1 MKRFIV
7 EVLLFIFTS
16 FSIMAEN
23 AGNVTSSVNEIKN
36 NSEILLKCS
45 NMAGET
51 AQGMGTAVN
60 NGNNI
65 FLKCLNSE
73 NSSENL
79 IGTNKVNSKDILLEC
94 LNTSENTAGEAE
106 KNGNS
111 DEKILKCSNIV
122 RIINANELF
131 QTDKTGSIKGIQLKC
146 SNTVKNV
153 NKAEIPLSD
162 SGGSNDI
169 ILKCSSVSENL
180 PKNETAINSGVTANS
195 NEITLKCSNIVRVV
209 DGNKVFPDNP
219 ENSDAVILNCS
230 DTAEKAGNIIGNIGQ
245 PKGNIGSLG
254 GNIGGKVPVGPI
266 IGGVAG
272 ASAVGA
278 IVGGIGHHG
287 GGGSGSSRPPKAGG
301 GKDGNSKPP
310 KAGGGKDDAS
320 NPKKQ
325 KKDDS
330 KIHNVRGIGIQPV
343 NPFWRSNLQEAEDSY
358 SKIVRVGFQ
367 WVRITASWHR
377 IQSQRNGAYDW
388 QDIDDAVALARKYN
402 LKVLMQISG
411 APEWATGADKLSA
424 AEKNALNARKIWVAS
439 FAPLPQYD
447 NDFSNFVS
455 ALVKRYAPKGV
466 IDYEFWNEPGN
477 PEFWHD
483 TIQNPR
489 PNPEHYTNLLK
500 IAYTAA
506 HDAHNDVNVMAG
518 GMTVG
523 VTNNSTGYV
532 GPMEFL
538 ERMYRAGAK
547 GYFDGVSHHP
557 YGIYARTFRD
567 NGWTNMIGDV
577 VAPGGGEKT
586 LYQIMSEN
594 GDGNKKIWPSEVGLD
609 AAYPGV
615 EETKQANIISQIL
628 RWYQRSNIFGPLI
641 LYQAK
646 DRKPYITS
654 GVVDRDSNGD
664 GWLDVNIDTNGD
676 GVPDANIDADH
687 NGRPDILDAADPENY
702 FGIWKSDG
710 TEKKAVDV
718 IRRFINNNHPAPAP
732 TPAPLTNGCNSA
744 TDASGQWKSV
754 KCWEFKDRNIPSD
767 WEGKRII
774 NHLGSH
780 LTYLPSSISLDGDHA
795 ILTTRRHC
803 VNRKGDPLTDANAT
817 TGVCPAGKVTQYS
830 SGRLESGNI
839 VDASKPFRAEIRA
852 KMNWNH
858 LQGMR
863 TALWMQKQRND
874 VDTPACK
881 VPGGNAPYGSLLILE
896 WFASTPDYGWPASNI
911 SCYYS
916 QTNHEWTP
924 RGFTHRLENRVGSG
938 SKPLTDEW
946 HVWTIEYD
954 GTKVRYYMDGRLAP
968 VVHYRIQDARRI
980 SVVDSTRYDQYGS
993 YLSTMPDEDY
1003 SKLNIP
1009 SSLVKQGF
1017 ENDRWHFII
1026 NDYVE
1031 WEPGLNPPSDGAPF
1045 PVQTTEIDYV
1055 RLYQK

>member
-1 MKRFIV
+1 MKKSIV
-7 EVLLFIFTS
+7 AVLLLIFVS

-23 AGNVTSSVNEIKN
+23 IGNMPSSVNEVKSGN
-36 NSEILLKCS
+36 EILLKCL
-45 NMAGET
+45 NTVGEST
-51 AQGMGTAVN
+51 QGTEITEN

-65 FLKCLNSE
+65 FLKCLNFE
-73 NSSENL
+73 NSSENTVT
-79 IGTNKVNSKDILLEC
+79 TNKINSKDILLEC
-94 LNTSENTAGEAE
+94 LDTSKNTSDEMV
-106 KNGNS
+106 KNENS
-111 DEKILKCSNIV
+111 DEKILKCSNLV
-122 RIINANELF
+122 KIINSNELF
-131 QTDKTGSIKGIQLKC
+131 QTDKIENINGVQLKC
-146 SNTVKNV
+146 SNTVKNIG
-153 NKAEIPLSD
+153 KSEIPLLD

-169 ILKCSSVSENL
+169 ILKCSNVSEDL
-180 PKNETAINSGVTANS
+180 SKNETKINNVTGNS
-195 NEITLKCSNIVRVV
+195 TEITLKCSNIVRVI
-209 DGNKVFPDNP
+209 DGNKVFSDNS
-219 ENSDAVILNCS
+219 ENDTAVILSCS
-230 DTAEKAGNIIGNIGQ
+230 DKTENANIIGNIGQ

-278 IVGGIGHHG
+278 IVGGIGHH
-287 GGGSGSSRPPKAGG
+287 KGG
-301 GKDGNSKPP
+301 GKGGAPGYKNGRND
-310 KAGGGKDDAS
+310 GGKDD

-325 KKDDS
+325 KKDDT
-330 KIHNVRGIGIQPV
+330 KIHNVKGIGIQPV
-343 NPFWRSNLQEAEDSY
+343 NPFWRSNLREAEDSY
-358 SKIVRVGFQ
+358 SQIAKVGFQ
-367 WVRITASWHR
+367 WVRITASWNR
-377 IQSQRNGAYDW
+377 IQSSKNGRYDW
-388 QDIDDAVALARKYN
+388 QDIDDAVALAKKYN

-439 FAPLPQYD
+439 FAPLQQYD

-455 ALVKRYAPKGV
+455 ALVKRYASQGV

-489 PNPEHYTNLLK
+489 PNPEHYTHLLK

-506 HDAHNDVNVMAG
+506 HNAHNDVNVMAG

-523 VTNNSTGYV
+523 NSNSSTGYI

-538 ERMYRAGAK
+538 ERMYRSGAK

-557 YGIYARTFRD
+557 YGIYARAFRD
-567 NGWTNMIGDV
+567 NGWANMIGDV
-577 VAPGGGEKT
+577 VAPGTGEKT

-615 EETKQANIISQIL
+615 DETKQSNVIGQIL
-628 RWYQRSNIFGPLI
+628 GWYQKSDIFGPLI

-676 GVPDANIDADH
+676 GIPDANIDADN

-718 IRRFINNNHPAPAP
+718 IRRFIKNQPAPGSS
-732 TPAPLTNGCNSA
+732 PLTNGCSSA

-754 KCWEFKDRNIPSD
+754 KCWEFKDRNIPSG
-767 WEGKRII
+767 WQSKKAI
-774 NHLGSH
+774 NHLNSY
-780 LTYLPSSISLDGDHA
+780 LSYLPNNVSLVDGDYVR
-795 ILTTRRHC
+795 ITTRRHC
-803 VNRKGDPLTDANAT
+803 VNRIGDPLTDANAT
-817 TGVCPAGKVTQYS
+817 TGVCAAGKITQYS
-830 SGRLESGNI
+830 SGRLESNKL

-852 KMNWNH
+852 RMNWNR

-863 TALWMQKQRND
+863 TALWMQKQQND
-874 VDTPACK
+874 VDTPICK
-881 VPGGNAPYGSLLILE
+881 NPGGSAPYGSLLILE
-896 WFASTPDYGWPASNI
+896 WFSSTPSYAWPATNI

-916 QTNHEWTP
+916 QVNHEWTP
-924 RGFTHRLENRVGSG
+924 RGFTHRLENIVGG
-938 SKPLTDEW
+938 QSKSLTHEW
-946 HVWTIEYD
+946 HVWTIEFD
-954 GTKVRYYMDGRLAP
+954 GTKVRYYMDGRLIP
-968 VVHYRIQDARRI
+968 VVHYRIKDAQRI
-980 SVVDSTRYDQYGS
+980 SVVDKTRYDQYGN
-993 YLSTMPDEDY
+993 YLSTMPDEDF
-1003 SKLNIP
+1003 SKLNAP
-1009 SSLVKQGF
+1009 SSLIKQGF
-1017 ENDRWHFII
+1017 ENDKWHFIF

-1031 WEPGLNPPSDGAPF
+1031 WEPGLNPPSEHSPF

>member
-1 MKRFIV
+1 MKKSIV
-7 EVLLFIFTS
+7 AVLLLIFVS

-23 AGNVTSSVNEIKN
+23 IGNMPSSVNEVKSGN
-36 NSEILLKCS
+36 EILLKCL
-45 NMAGET
+45 NTVGEST
-51 AQGMGTAVN
+51 QGTEITEN

-65 FLKCLNSE
+65 FLKCLNFE
-73 NSSENL
+73 NSSENTVT
-79 IGTNKVNSKDILLEC
+79 TNKINSKDILLEC
-94 LNTSENTAGEAE
+94 LDTSKNTSDEMV
-106 KNGNS
+106 KNENS
-111 DEKILKCSNIV
+111 DEKILKCSNLV
-122 RIINANELF
+122 KIINANELF
-131 QTDKTGSIKGIQLKC
+131 QTDKIENINGVQLKC
-146 SNTVKNV
+146 SNTVKNIG
-153 NKAEIPLSD
+153 KSEIPLLD

-169 ILKCSSVSENL
+169 ILKCSNVSEDL
-180 PKNETAINSGVTANS
+180 SKNETKINNVTGNS
-195 NEITLKCSNIVRVV
+195 TEITLKCSNIVRVI
-209 DGNKVFPDNP
+209 DGNKVFSDNS
-219 ENSDAVILNCS
+219 ENDTAVILSCS
-230 DTAEKAGNIIGNIGQ
+230 DKTENANIIGNIGQ
-245 PKGNIGSLG
+245 PKVNIGSLG

-278 IVGGIGHHG
+278 IVGGIGHH
-287 GGGSGSSRPPKAGG
+287 KGG
-301 GKDGNSKPP
+301 GKGGNP
-310 KAGGGKDDAS
+310 GHQNGRNDGGKDD

-325 KKDDS
+325 KKDDT
-330 KIHNVRGIGIQPV
+330 KIHNVKGIGIQPV
-343 NPFWRSNLQEAEDSY
+343 NPFWRSNLREAEDSY
-358 SKIVRVGFQ
+358 SQIAKVGFQ
-367 WVRITASWHR
+367 WVRITASWNR
-377 IQSQRNGAYDW
+377 IQSSKNGRYDW
-388 QDIDDAVALARKYN
+388 QDIDDAVALAKKYN

-439 FAPLPQYD
+439 FAPLQQYD

-455 ALVKRYAPKGV
+455 ALVKRYASQGV

-483 TIQNPR
+483 TIQNPK
-489 PNPEHYTNLLK
+489 PNPEHYTHLLK

-506 HDAHNDVNVMAG
+506 HNAHNDVNVMAG

-523 VTNNSTGYV
+523 GSNNSTGYI

-557 YGIYARTFRD
+557 YGIYARAFRD
-567 NGWTNMIGDV
+567 NGWANMIGDV
-577 VAPGGGEKT
+577 VAPGSGEKT

-615 EETKQANIISQIL
+615 DETKQANVISQIL
-628 RWYQRSNIFGPLI
+628 GWYQKSDIFGPLI

-676 GVPDANIDADH
+676 GIPDANIDADN

-718 IRRFINNNHPAPAP
+718 IRRFIKNQPAPGP
-732 TPAPLTNGCNSA
+732 SPLTNGCSSA

-754 KCWEFKDRNIPSD
+754 KCWEFKDRNIPSG
-767 WEGKRII
+767 WVSKRII

-830 SGRLESGNI
+830 SGRLESNKL

-852 KMNWNH
+852 RMNWNR

-863 TALWMQKQRND
+863 TALWMQKQQND
-874 VDTPACK
+874 VDTPICK
-881 VPGGNAPYGSLLILE
+881 NPGGSAPYGSLLILE
-896 WFASTPDYGWPASNI
+896 WFSSTPSYAWPATNI

-916 QTNHEWTP
+916 QVNHEWTP
-924 RGFTHRLENRVGSG
+924 RGFTHRLENIVGG
-938 SKPLTDEW
+938 QSKSLTHEW
-946 HVWTIEYD
+946 HVWTIEFD
-954 GTKVRYYMDGRLAP
+954 GTKVRYYMDGRLIP
-968 VVHYRIQDARRI
+968 VVHYRIKDAQRI
-980 SVVDSTRYDQYGS
+980 SVVDNTRYDQYGN
-993 YLSTMPDEDY
+993 YLSTMPDEDF
-1003 SKLNIP
+1003 SKLNAP
-1009 SSLVKQGF
+1009 SSLIKQGF
-1017 ENDRWHFII
+1017 ENDKWHFIF

-1031 WEPGLNPPSDGAPF
+1031 WEPGLNPPSENSPF

>member
-1 MKRFIV
+1 MKKSIV
-7 EVLLFIFTS
+7 AGLLLIFVS

-23 AGNVTSSVNEIKN
+23 IGNMPSSVNEVKSGN
-36 NSEILLKCS
+36 EILLKCL
-45 NMAGET
+45 NIVGEST
-51 AQGMGTAVN
+51 QGTEITEN

-65 FLKCLNSE
+65 FLKCLNFE
-73 NSSENL
+73 NSSENTVT
-79 IGTNKVNSKDILLEC
+79 TNKINSKDILLEC
-94 LNTSENTAGEAE
+94 LDTSKNTSDEMV
-106 KNGNS
+106 KNENS
-111 DEKILKCSNIV
+111 DEKILKCSNLV
-122 RIINANELF
+122 KIINSNELF
-131 QTDKTGSIKGIQLKC
+131 QTDKIENINGVQLKC
-146 SNTVKNV
+146 SNTVKNIG
-153 NKAEIPLSD
+153 KSEIPLLD

-169 ILKCSSVSENL
+169 ILKCSNVSEDL
-180 PKNETAINSGVTANS
+180 SKNETKINNGTGNS
-195 NEITLKCSNIVRVV
+195 TEITLKCSNIVRVI
-209 DGNKVFPDNP
+209 DGNKVFSDNS
-219 ENSDAVILNCS
+219 ENDTAVILSCS
-230 DTAEKAGNIIGNIGQ
+230 DKTENANIIGNIGQ
-245 PKGNIGSLG
+245 PKVNIGSLG

-278 IVGGIGHHG
+278 IVGGIGHH
-287 GGGSGSSRPPKAGG
+287 KGG
-301 GKDGNSKPP
+301 GKGGNP
-310 KAGGGKDDAS
+310 GHQNGRDDGGKDD

-325 KKDDS
+325 KKDDT
-330 KIHNVRGIGIQPV
+330 KIHNVKGIGIQPV
-343 NPFWRSNLQEAEDSY
+343 NPFWRSNLREAEDSY
-358 SKIVRVGFQ
+358 SQIAKVGFQ

-377 IQSQRNGAYDW
+377 IQSSKNGRYDW
-388 QDIDDAVALARKYN
+388 QDIDDAVALAKKYN

-439 FAPLPQYD
+439 FAPLQQYD
-447 NDFSNFVS
+447 NDFSNFVN
-455 ALVKRYAPKGV
+455 ALVKRYASQGV

-489 PNPEHYTNLLK
+489 PNPEHYTHLLK

-506 HDAHNDVNVMAG
+506 HNAHNDVNVMAG

-523 VTNNSTGYV
+523 NSNSSTGYI

-538 ERMYRAGAK
+538 ERMYRYGAK

-557 YGIYARTFRD
+557 YGIYARAFRD
-567 NGWTNMIGDV
+567 NGWANMIGDV
-577 VAPGGGEKT
+577 VAPGSGEKT

-615 EETKQANIISQIL
+615 DETKQANVISQIL
-628 RWYQRSNIFGPLI
+628 GWYQKSDIFGPLI

-676 GVPDANIDADH
+676 GIPDANIDADN

-718 IRRFINNNHPAPAP
+718 IRRFIKNQPAPGP
-732 TPAPLTNGCNSA
+732 SPLTNGCSSA

-767 WEGKRII
+767 WVSKRII

-830 SGRLESGNI
+830 SGRLESNKL

-852 KMNWNH
+852 RMNWNR

-863 TALWMQKQRND
+863 TALWMQKQQND
-874 VDTPACK
+874 VDTPICK
-881 VPGGNAPYGSLLILE
+881 NPGGSAPYGSLLILE
-896 WFASTPDYGWPASNI
+896 WFSSTPSYAWPATNI

-916 QTNHEWTP
+916 QVNHEWTP
-924 RGFTHRLENRVGSG
+924 RGFTHRLENIVGG
-938 SKPLTDEW
+938 QSKSLTHEW
-946 HVWTIEYD
+946 HVWIIEFD
-954 GTKVRYYMDGRLAP
+954 GTKVRYYMDGRLIP
-968 VVHYRIQDARRI
+968 VVHYRIKDAQRI
-980 SVVDSTRYDQYGS
+980 SVVDNTRYDQYGN
-993 YLSTMPDEDY
+993 YLSTMPDEDF
-1003 SKLNIP
+1003 SKLNAP
-1009 SSLVKQGF
+1009 SSLIKQGF
-1017 ENDRWHFII
+1017 ENDKWHFIF

-1031 WEPGLNPPSDGAPF
+1031 WEPGLNPPSEHSPF

>member
-1 MKRFIV
+1 MKRFIIA
-7 EVLLFIFTS
+7 VLLLIFMS

-23 AGNVTSSVNEIKN
+23 TGNVSFSVSEIKSN
-36 NSEILLKCS
+36 NDILLKCS
-45 NMAGET
+45 NMAGEN
-51 AQGMGTAVN
+51 AQGTGITEN

-65 FLKCLNSE
+65 FLKCINSE
-73 NSSENL
+73 TGSENI
-79 IGTNKVNSKDILLEC
+79 IGTNKISSQNILLKC
-94 LNTSENTAGEAE
+94 LNTSESTEDELTKDVNTAE
-106 KNGNS
+106 KL
-111 DEKILKCSNIV
+111 LKCSNIV
-122 RIINANELF
+122 RIIKIDELSQIESANAV
-131 QTDKTGSIKGIQLKC
+131 QLKC
-146 SNTVKNV
+146 SNTVTNNIV
-153 NKAEIPLSD
+153 
-162 SGGSNDI
+162 
-169 ILKCSSVSENL
+169 LKCSGTSENL
-180 PKNETAINSGVTANS
+180 LKKETTINSGTVNTA
-195 NEITLKCSNIVRVV
+195 EKLLKCSNIVKVI
-209 DGNKVFPDNP
+209 DGNKVFSDNLG
-219 ENSDAVILNCS
+219 NYDAVILNCT
-230 DTAEKAGNIIGNIGQ
+230 DTTEKNSNIIGNIAQ
-245 PKGNIGSLG
+245 PKVNIGSLG

-278 IVGGIGHHG
+278 IAGGIGHH
-287 GGGSGSSRPPKAGG
+287 KGG
-301 GKDGNSKPP
+301 GKGGNP
-310 KAGGGKDDAS
+310 GHQNGRNDGGKDD

-325 KKDDS
+325 KKDDT
-330 KIHNVRGIGIQPV
+330 KIHNVKGIGIQPV
-343 NPFWRSNLQEAEDSY
+343 NPFWRSNLREAEDSY
-358 SKIVRVGFQ
+358 SKIAGAGFQ

-377 IQSQRNGAYDW
+377 IQSSKNGRYDW
-388 QDIDDAVALARKYN
+388 QDIDDAVALAKKYN

-439 FAPLPQYD
+439 FAPLQQYD
-447 NDFSNFVS
+447 NDFSNFVT
-455 ALVKRYAPKGV
+455 ALVKRYASQGV

-489 PNPEHYTNLLK
+489 PNPEHYTDLLK

-523 VTNNSTGYV
+523 NSNSSTGYV

-547 GYFDGVSHHP
+547 GYFDGLSHHP

-567 NGWTNMIGDV
+567 NGWANMIGDV

-586 LYQIMSEN
+586 LYQIMSEH
-594 GDGNKKIWPSEVGLD
+594 GDGNKKIWITEVGID

-615 EETKQANIISQIL
+615 EETKQANVISKIL
-628 RWYQRSNIFGPLI
+628 DQYQKSNIYGPLI
-641 LYQAK
+641 FYQAK

-654 GVVDRDSNGD
+654 GILDKDSNGD

-676 GVPDANIDADH
+676 GVPDANIDTDH

-732 TPAPLTNGCNSA
+732 TPAPLTNGCDSA

-767 WEGKRII
+767 WVSKRII

-896 WFASTPDYGWPASNI
+896 WFSSTPSYAWPATNI

-916 QTNHEWTP
+916 QVNHEWTP
-924 RGFTHRLENRVGSG
+924 RGFTHRLENIVGGHTTS
-938 SKPLTDEW
+938 LTHEW
-946 HVWTIEYD
+946 HVWAIEFD
-954 GTKVRYYMDGRLAP
+954 GTKVRYYMDGRLIP
-968 VVHYRIQDARRI
+968 VVHYRIKDAQRI
-980 SVVDSTRYDQYGS
+980 SVVDNTRYDQYGN
-993 YLSTMPDEDY
+993 YLSTMPDEDF

-1009 SSLVKQGF
+1009 SALVKQGF

-1031 WEPGLNPPSDGAPF
+1031 WEPALNPPSEHSPF

>member
-1 MKRFIV
+1 MKKSIV
-7 EVLLFIFTS
+7 AVLLLIFVS

-23 AGNVTSSVNEIKN
+23 MGNMPSSVNEVKSGN
-36 NSEILLKCS
+36 EILLKCL
-45 NMAGET
+45 NTVGEST
-51 AQGMGTAVN
+51 QGTEITEN

-65 FLKCLNSE
+65 FLKCLNFE
-73 NSSENL
+73 NSSENTVT
-79 IGTNKVNSKDILLEC
+79 TNKINSKDILLEC
-94 LNTSENTAGEAE
+94 LDTSKNTSDEMV
-106 KNGNS
+106 KNENS
-111 DEKILKCSNIV
+111 DEKILKCSNLV
-122 RIINANELF
+122 KIINSNELF
-131 QTDKTGSIKGIQLKC
+131 QTDKIENINGIQLKC
-146 SNTVKNV
+146 SNTIKNIG
-153 NKAEIPLSD
+153 KSEIPLLD

-169 ILKCSSVSENL
+169 ILKCSNVSEDL
-180 PKNETAINSGVTANS
+180 SKNETKINNGTGNS
-195 NEITLKCSNIVRVV
+195 TEITLKCSNIVRVI
-209 DGNKVFPDNP
+209 DGNKVFSDNS
-219 ENSDAVILNCS
+219 ENDTAVILSCS
-230 DTAEKAGNIIGNIGQ
+230 DKTENANIIGNIGQ
-245 PKGNIGSLG
+245 PKVNIGSLG

-278 IVGGIGHHG
+278 IVGGIGHH
-287 GGGSGSSRPPKAGG
+287 KGG
-301 GKDGNSKPP
+301 GKGGNP
-310 KAGGGKDDAS
+310 GHQNGRNDGGKDD

-325 KKDDS
+325 KKDDT
-330 KIHNVRGIGIQPV
+330 KIHNVKGIGIQPV
-343 NPFWRSNLQEAEDSY
+343 NPFWRSNLREAEDSY
-358 SKIVRVGFQ
+358 SQIAKVGFQ
-367 WVRITASWHR
+367 WVRITASWNR
-377 IQSQRNGAYDW
+377 IQSSKNGRYDW
-388 QDIDDAVALARKYN
+388 QDIDDAVALAKKYN

-439 FAPLPQYD
+439 FAPLQQYD

-455 ALVKRYAPKGV
+455 ALVKRYASQGV

-489 PNPEHYTNLLK
+489 PNPEHYTHLLK

-506 HDAHNDVNVMAG
+506 HNAHNDVNVMAG

-523 VTNNSTGYV
+523 NSNSSTGYI

-538 ERMYRAGAK
+538 ERMYRSGAK

-557 YGIYARTFRD
+557 YGIYARAFRD
-567 NGWTNMIGDV
+567 NGWANMIGDV
-577 VAPGGGEKT
+577 VAPGTGEKT

-615 EETKQANIISQIL
+615 DETKQANVISQIL
-628 RWYQRSNIFGPLI
+628 GWYQKSDIFGPLI

-676 GVPDANIDADH
+676 GIPDANIDADN

-718 IRRFINNNHPAPAP
+718 IRRFIKNQPAPGSS
-732 TPAPLTNGCNSA
+732 PLTNGCSSA

-754 KCWEFKDRNIPSD
+754 KCWEFKDRNIPSG
-767 WEGKRII
+767 WQSKKAI
-774 NHLGSH
+774 NHLNSY
-780 LTYLPSSISLDGDHA
+780 LSYLPNNVSLVDGDYVR
-795 ILTTRRHC
+795 ITTRRHC
-803 VNRKGDPLTDANAT
+803 VNRIGDPLTDANAT
-817 TGVCPAGKVTQYS
+817 TGVCAAGKITQYS
-830 SGRLESGNI
+830 SGRLESNKL

-852 KMNWNH
+852 RMNWNR

-863 TALWMQKQRND
+863 TALWMQKQQND
-874 VDTPACK
+874 VDTPICK
-881 VPGGNAPYGSLLILE
+881 NPGGSAPYGSLLILE
-896 WFASTPDYGWPASNI
+896 WFSSTPSYAWPATNI

-916 QTNHEWTP
+916 QVNHEWTP
-924 RGFTHRLENRVGSG
+924 RGFTHRLENIVGG
-938 SKPLTDEW
+938 QSKSLTHEW
-946 HVWTIEYD
+946 HVWTIEFD
-954 GTKVRYYMDGRLAP
+954 GTKVRYYMDGRLIP
-968 VVHYRIQDARRI
+968 VVHYRIKDAQRI
-980 SVVDSTRYDQYGS
+980 SVVDKTRYDQYGN
-993 YLSTMPDEDY
+993 YLSTMPDEDF
-1003 SKLNIP
+1003 SKLNAP
-1009 SSLVKQGF
+1009 SSLIKQGF
-1017 ENDRWHFII
+1017 ENDKWHFIF

-1031 WEPGLNPPSDGAPF
+1031 WEPGLNPPSEHSPF
-1045 PVQTTEIDYV
+1045 PIQTTEIDYV

>member
-1 MKRFIV
+1 MKKSIV
-7 EVLLFIFTS
+7 AVLLLIFLS

-23 AGNVTSSVNEIKN
+23 MGNMPSSVNEVKSGN
-36 NSEILLKCS
+36 EILLKCL
-45 NMAGET
+45 NTVGEST
-51 AQGMGTAVN
+51 QGTEITEN

-65 FLKCLNSE
+65 FLKCLNFE
-73 NSSENL
+73 NSSENTVT
-79 IGTNKVNSKDILLEC
+79 TNKINSKDILLEC
-94 LNTSENTAGEAE
+94 LDTSKNTSDEMV
-106 KNGNS
+106 KNENS
-111 DEKILKCSNIV
+111 DEKILKCSNLV
-122 RIINANELF
+122 KIINSNELF
-131 QTDKTGSIKGIQLKC
+131 QTEKIENINGVQLKC
-146 SNTVKNV
+146 SNTVKNIG
-153 NKAEIPLSD
+153 KSEIPLLD

-169 ILKCSSVSENL
+169 ILKCSNVSEDL
-180 PKNETAINSGVTANS
+180 SKNETKINNVTGNS
-195 NEITLKCSNIVRVV
+195 TEITLKCSNIVRVI
-209 DGNKVFPDNP
+209 DGNKVFSDNS
-219 ENSDAVILNCS
+219 ENDTAVILSCS
-230 DTAEKAGNIIGNIGQ
+230 DKTENANIIGNIGQ
-245 PKGNIGSLG
+245 PKVNIGSLG

-278 IVGGIGHHG
+278 IVGGIGHH
-287 GGGSGSSRPPKAGG
+287 KGG
-301 GKDGNSKPP
+301 GKGGNP
-310 KAGGGKDDAS
+310 GHQNGRNDGGKDD

-325 KKDDS
+325 KKDDT
-330 KIHNVRGIGIQPV
+330 KIHNVKGIGIQPV
-343 NPFWRSNLQEAEDSY
+343 NPFWRSNLREAEDFY
-358 SKIVRVGFQ
+358 SKIAGVGFQ

-377 IQSQRNGAYDW
+377 IQSSKNGRYDW
-388 QDIDDAVALARKYN
+388 QDIDDAVALAKKYN

-439 FAPLPQYD
+439 FAPLQQYD
-447 NDFSNFVS
+447 NDFSNFVT
-455 ALVKRYAPKGV
+455 ALVKRYASQGV

-489 PNPEHYTNLLK
+489 PNPEHYTHLLK

-506 HDAHNDVNVMAG
+506 HNAYNDVNVMAG

-523 VTNNSTGYV
+523 NSNSSTGYI

-538 ERMYRAGAK
+538 ERMYRSGAK
-547 GYFDGVSHHP
+547 EYFDGVSHHP
-557 YGIYARTFRD
+557 YGIYARAFRD
-567 NGWTNMIGDV
+567 NGWANMIGDV
-577 VAPGGGEKT
+577 VAPGTGEKT

-615 EETKQANIISQIL
+615 DETKQANVISQIL
-628 RWYQRSNIFGPLI
+628 GWYQKSDIFGPLI

-676 GVPDANIDADH
+676 GIPDANIDADN

-718 IRRFINNNHPAPAP
+718 IRRFIKNQPAPGSS
-732 TPAPLTNGCNSA
+732 PLTNGCSSA

-754 KCWEFKDRNIPSD
+754 KCWEFKDRNIPSG
-767 WEGKRII
+767 WQSKKAI
-774 NHLGSH
+774 NHLNSY
-780 LTYLPSSISLDGDHA
+780 LSYLPNNVSLVDGDYVR
-795 ILTTRRHC
+795 ITTRRHC
-803 VNRKGDPLTDANAT
+803 VNRIGDPLTDANAT
-817 TGVCPAGKVTQYS
+817 TGVCAAGKITQYS
-830 SGRLESGNI
+830 SGRLESNKL

-852 KMNWNH
+852 RMNWNR

-863 TALWMQKQRND
+863 TALWMQKQQND
-874 VDTPACK
+874 VDTPICK
-881 VPGGNAPYGSLLILE
+881 NPGGSAPYGSLLILE
-896 WFASTPDYGWPASNI
+896 WFSSTPSYAWPATNI

-916 QTNHEWTP
+916 QVNHEWTP
-924 RGFTHRLENRVGSG
+924 RGFTHRLENIVGG
-938 SKPLTDEW
+938 QSKSLTHEW
-946 HVWTIEYD
+946 HVWTIEFD
-954 GTKVRYYMDGRLAP
+954 GTKVRYYMDGRLIP
-968 VVHYRIQDARRI
+968 VVHYRIKDAQRI
-980 SVVDSTRYDQYGS
+980 SVVDKTRYDQYGN
-993 YLSTMPDEDY
+993 YLSTMPDEDF
-1003 SKLNIP
+1003 SKLNAP
-1009 SSLVKQGF
+1009 SSLIKQGF
-1017 ENDRWHFII
+1017 ENDKWHFIF

-1031 WEPGLNPPSDGAPF
+1031 WEPGLNPPSEHSPF

>member
-1 MKRFIV
+1 MKKFIV
-7 EVLLFIFTS
+7 GFLLLIFIS

-23 AGNVTSSVNEIKN
+23 VGNISSSSSINEIKDS
-36 NSEILLKCS
+36 SEILLRCS
-45 NMAGET
+45 NMVGEST
-51 AQGMGTAVN
+51 QGIGTTEN

-73 NSSENL
+73 NSNEN
-79 IGTNKVNSKDILLEC
+79 IIETNKINSKDILLEC
-94 LNTSENTAGEAE
+94 LNTNENTAGETE

-111 DEKILKCSNIV
+111 NEKILKCSNIV
-122 RIINANELF
+122 KIINANELS
-131 QTDKTGSIKGIQLKC
+131 QTDKIGSINGIQLKC

-180 PKNETAINSGVTANS
+180 LKNETAINNGVTANS

-230 DTAEKAGNIIGNIGQ
+230 DTTEKAGNIIGNIGQ

-254 GNIGGKVPVGPI
+254 GNIGGKIPIGPI

-278 IVGGIGHHG
+278 IAGGIGHH
-287 GGGSGSSRPPKAGG
+287 RGG
-301 GKDGNSKPP
+301 GKGGTSGPQNGRN
-310 KAGGGKDDAS
+310 GGGKDDSS

-358 SKIVRVGFQ
+358 SKIARVGFQ

-377 IQSQRNGAYDW
+377 IQSKKNGGYDW

-411 APEWATGADKLSA
+411 APEWATGADKLST

-483 TIQNPR
+483 TIQNPK
-489 PNPEHYTNLLK
+489 PNPEHYTDLLK

-506 HDAHNDVNVMAG
+506 HNAHIDVNIMAG

-523 VTNNSTGYV
+523 ATNNSTGYI

-547 GYFDGVSHHP
+547 GYFDGLSHHP
-557 YGIYARTFRD
+557 YGIYARAFRD
-567 NGWTNMIGDV
+567 NGWANMIGDV
-577 VAPGGGEKT
+577 VKPGGGEKT
-586 LYQIMSEN
+586 LYQIMSEH

-609 AAYPGV
+609 ASYPGV

-628 RWYQRSNIFGPLI
+628 GWYQRSNIFGPLI
-641 LYQAK
+641 LYRAK

-654 GVVDRDSNGD
+654 GVLDRDSNGD

-687 NGRPDILDAADPENY
+687 NGRPDVLDAADPENY

-718 IRRFINNNHPAPAP
+718 IRRFINNNPAPSP
-732 TPAPLTNGCNSA
+732 SPAPLANGCDSA

-754 KCWEFKDRNIPSD
+754 KCWEFKDRSLPANWQS
-767 WEGKRII
+767 KRII

-780 LTYLPSSISLDGDHA
+780 LTYLPNNISLDGERA
-795 ILTTRRHC
+795 KITTRRHC

-830 SGRLESGNI
+830 SGRLESDKL

-858 LQGMR
+858 LRGMR
-863 TALWMQKQRND
+863 TALWMQKQQND
-874 VDTPACK
+874 IDTPICK

-896 WFASTPDYGWPASNI
+896 WFADTPSYAWPASNI

-916 QTNHEWTP
+916 QVNHEWTP
-924 RGFTHRLENRVGSG
+924 RGFTHRLENRVGG
-938 SKPLTDEW
+938 QSKSLTDEW
-946 HVWTIEYD
+946 HVWAIEFD
-954 GTKVRYYMDGRLAP
+954 GTKVSYYMDGRLIP
-968 VVHYRIQDARRI
+968 VVHYRIKDARRI
-980 SVVDSTRYDQYGS
+980 SVVDNTRYDQYGN

-1003 SKLNIP
+1003 SKLNI
-1009 SSLVKQGF
+1009 SSALVKQGF
-1017 ENDRWHFII
+1017 ENDKWHFII

-1031 WEPGLNPPSDGAPF
+1031 WEPSQTPPSINAPF

-1055 RLYQK
+1055 RLYKK

>member
-1 MKRFIV
+1 MVKFIV
-7 EVLLFIFTS
+7 RGLLLIFMS

-23 AGNVTSSVNEIKN
+23 TGNVSFSVSEIKSN
-36 NSEILLKCS
+36 NDILLKCS
-45 NMAGET
+45 NMAGEN
-51 AQGMGTAVN
+51 AQGTGITEN

-65 FLKCLNSE
+65 FLKCINSE
-73 NSSENL
+73 TGSENI
-79 IGTNKVNSKDILLEC
+79 IGTNKISSQNILLKC
-94 LNTSENTAGEAE
+94 LNTSESTEDELTKDVNTAE
-106 KNGNS
+106 KL
-111 DEKILKCSNIV
+111 LKCSNIV
-122 RIINANELF
+122 RIIKIDELSQIESANAV
-131 QTDKTGSIKGIQLKC
+131 QLKC
-146 SNTVKNV
+146 SNTVTNNIV
-153 NKAEIPLSD
+153 
-162 SGGSNDI
+162 
-169 ILKCSSVSENL
+169 LKCSGTSENL
-180 PKNETAINSGVTANS
+180 LKKETTINSGTVNTA
-195 NEITLKCSNIVRVV
+195 EKLLKCSNIVKVI
-209 DGNKVFPDNP
+209 DGNKVFSDNLG
-219 ENSDAVILNCS
+219 NYDAVILNCT
-230 DTAEKAGNIIGNIGQ
+230 DTTEKNSNIIGNIAQ
-245 PKGNIGSLG
+245 PKVNIGSLG

-278 IVGGIGHHG
+278 IAGGIGHH
-287 GGGSGSSRPPKAGG
+287 KGG
-301 GKDGNSKPP
+301 GKGGNP
-310 KAGGGKDDAS
+310 GHQNGRNDGGKDD

-325 KKDDS
+325 KKDDT
-330 KIHNVRGIGIQPV
+330 KIHNVKGIGIQPV
-343 NPFWRSNLQEAEDSY
+343 NPFWRSNLREAEDSY
-358 SKIVRVGFQ
+358 SKIAGAGFQ

-377 IQSQRNGAYDW
+377 IQSSKNGRYDW
-388 QDIDDAVALARKYN
+388 QDIDDAVALAKKYN

-439 FAPLPQYD
+439 FAPLQQYD
-447 NDFSNFVS
+447 NDFSNFVT
-455 ALVKRYAPKGV
+455 ALVKRYASQGV

-489 PNPEHYTNLLK
+489 PNPEHYTDLLK

-523 VTNNSTGYV
+523 NSNSSTGYV

-547 GYFDGVSHHP
+547 GYFDGLSHHP

-567 NGWTNMIGDV
+567 NGWANMIGDV

-586 LYQIMSEN
+586 LYQIMSEH
-594 GDGNKKIWPSEVGLD
+594 GDGNKKIWITEVGID

-615 EETKQANIISQIL
+615 EETKQANVISKIL
-628 RWYQRSNIFGPLI
+628 DQYQKSNIYGPLI
-641 LYQAK
+641 FYQAK

-654 GVVDRDSNGD
+654 GILDKDSNGD

-676 GVPDANIDADH
+676 GVPDANIDTDH

-732 TPAPLTNGCNSA
+732 TPAPLTNGCDSA

-767 WEGKRII
+767 WVSKRII

-896 WFASTPDYGWPASNI
+896 WFSSTPSYAWPATNI

-916 QTNHEWTP
+916 QVNHEWTP
-924 RGFTHRLENRVGSG
+924 RGFTHRLENIVGGHTTS
-938 SKPLTDEW
+938 LTHEW
-946 HVWTIEYD
+946 HVWAIEFD
-954 GTKVRYYMDGRLAP
+954 GTKVRYYMDGRLIP
-968 VVHYRIQDARRI
+968 VVHYRIKDAQRI
-980 SVVDSTRYDQYGS
+980 SVVDNTRYDQYGN
-993 YLSTMPDEDY
+993 YLSTMPDEDF

-1009 SSLVKQGF
+1009 SALVKQGF

-1031 WEPGLNPPSDGAPF
+1031 WEPALNPPSEHSPF

>member
-1 MKRFIV
+1 MKKSIV
-7 EVLLFIFTS
+7 AGLLLIFLS

-23 AGNVTSSVNEIKN
+23 IGNIPSSVNEVKSGN
-36 NSEILLKCS
+36 EILLKCL
-45 NMAGET
+45 NTVGESV
-51 AQGMGTAVN
+51 QGTEITEN

-65 FLKCLNSE
+65 FLKCLNFE
-73 NSSENL
+73 NSSENTVT
-79 IGTNKVNSKDILLEC
+79 TNKINSKDILLEC
-94 LNTSENTAGEAE
+94 LNTSENTSDEMV
-106 KNGNS
+106 KNENS

-122 RIINANELF
+122 KIINANELF
-131 QTDKTGSIKGIQLKC
+131 QTDKIENINGIQLKC
-146 SNTVKNV
+146 SNTVKNIG
-153 NKAEIPLSD
+153 KSEIPLLD

-169 ILKCSSVSENL
+169 ILKCSNVSEDL
-180 PKNETAINSGVTANS
+180 SKNETKINNGTGNS
-195 NEITLKCSNIVRVV
+195 TEITLKCSNVVRVI
-209 DGNKVFPDNP
+209 DGNKVFSDNS
-219 ENSDAVILNCS
+219 ENDTAVILSCS
-230 DTAEKAGNIIGNIGQ
+230 DKTENANIIGNIGQ
-245 PKGNIGSLG
+245 PKVNIESLG

-278 IVGGIGHHG
+278 IVGGIGHH
-287 GGGSGSSRPPKAGG
+287 KGG
-301 GKDGNSKPP
+301 GKGGNP
-310 KAGGGKDDAS
+310 GHQNGRNDGGKDD

-325 KKDDS
+325 KKDDT
-330 KIHNVRGIGIQPV
+330 KIHNVKGIGIQPV
-343 NPFWRSNLQEAEDSY
+343 NPFWRSNLREAEDSY
-358 SKIVRVGFQ
+358 SKIAKVGFQ

-377 IQSQRNGAYDW
+377 IQSSKNGRYDW
-388 QDIDDAVALARKYN
+388 QDIDDAVALAKKYN
-402 LKVLMQISG
+402 MKVLMQISG

-439 FAPLPQYD
+439 FAPLQQYD

-455 ALVKRYAPKGV
+455 ALVKRYASQGV

-489 PNPEHYTNLLK
+489 PNPEHYTHLLK

-506 HDAHNDVNVMAG
+506 HNAHNDVNVMAG

-523 VTNNSTGYV
+523 NSNSSTGYI

-538 ERMYRAGAK
+538 ERMYRSGAK

-557 YGIYARTFRD
+557 YGIYARAFRD
-567 NGWTNMIGDV
+567 NGWANMIGDV
-577 VAPGGGEKT
+577 VAPGSGEKT

-594 GDGNKKIWPSEVGLD
+594 GDGNKKIWPTEVGLD

-615 EETKQANIISQIL
+615 DETKQANVISQIL
-628 RWYQRSNIFGPLI
+628 GWYQKSDIFGPLI

-676 GVPDANIDADH
+676 GIPDANIDADN

-718 IRRFINNNHPAPAP
+718 IRRFIKNQPALGPS
-732 TPAPLTNGCNSA
+732 PLTNGCSSA

-754 KCWEFKDRNIPSD
+754 KCWEFKDRNIPSG
-767 WEGKRII
+767 WQSKKAI
-774 NHLGSH
+774 NHLNSH
-780 LTYLPSSISLDGDHA
+780 LSYLQNNVSLVDGDYVR
-795 ILTTRRHC
+795 ITTRRHC
-803 VNRKGDPLTDANAT
+803 VNRIGDLLTDANAT
-817 TGVCPAGKVTQYS
+817 TGVCAAGKITQYS
-830 SGRLESGNI
+830 SGRLESNKL

-852 KMNWNH
+852 RMNWNR

-863 TALWMQKQRND
+863 TALWMQKQQND
-874 VDTPACK
+874 VDTPICK
-881 VPGGNAPYGSLLILE
+881 NPGGSAPYGSLLILE
-896 WFASTPDYGWPASNI
+896 WFSSTPSYAWPATNI

-916 QTNHEWTP
+916 QVNHEWTP
-924 RGFTHRLENRVGSG
+924 RGFTHRLENIVGG
-938 SKPLTDEW
+938 QSKSLTHEW
-946 HVWTIEYD
+946 HVWAIEFD
-954 GTKVRYYMDGRLAP
+954 GTKVRYYMDGRLIP
-968 VVHYRIQDARRI
+968 VVHYRIKDAQRI
-980 SVVDSTRYDQYGS
+980 SVVDNTRYDQYGN
-993 YLSTMPDEDY
+993 YLSTMPDEDF
-1003 SKLNIP
+1003 SKLNAP
-1009 SSLVKQGF
+1009 SSLIKQGF
-1017 ENDRWHFII
+1017 ENDKWHFIF

-1031 WEPGLNPPSDGAPF
+1031 WEPGLNPPSEHSPF

>member
-1 MKRFIV
+1 MKRFIIA
-7 EVLLFIFTS
+7 VLLLIFMS

-23 AGNVTSSVNEIKN
+23 TGNVSFSVSEIKSN
-36 NSEILLKCS
+36 NDILLKCS
-45 NMAGET
+45 NMAGEN
-51 AQGMGTAVN
+51 AQGTGITEN

-65 FLKCLNSE
+65 FLKCINSE
-73 NSSENL
+73 TGSENI
-79 IGTNKVNSKDILLEC
+79 IGTNKISSQNILLKC
-94 LNTSENTAGEAE
+94 LNTSESTEDELTKDVNTAE
-106 KNGNS
+106 KL
-111 DEKILKCSNIV
+111 LKCSNIV
-122 RIINANELF
+122 RIIKIDELSQIESANAV
-131 QTDKTGSIKGIQLKC
+131 QLKC
-146 SNTVKNV
+146 SNTVTNNIV
-153 NKAEIPLSD
+153 
-162 SGGSNDI
+162 
-169 ILKCSSVSENL
+169 LKCSGTSENL
-180 PKNETAINSGVTANS
+180 LKKETTINSGTVNTA
-195 NEITLKCSNIVRVV
+195 EKLLKCSNIVKVI
-209 DGNKVFPDNP
+209 DGNKVFSDNLG
-219 ENSDAVILNCS
+219 NYDAVILNCT
-230 DTAEKAGNIIGNIGQ
+230 DTTEKNSNIIGNIAQ
-245 PKGNIGSLG
+245 PKVNIGSLG

-278 IVGGIGHHG
+278 IAGGIGHH
-287 GGGSGSSRPPKAGG
+287 KGG
-301 GKDGNSKPP
+301 GKGGNP
-310 KAGGGKDDAS
+310 GHQNGRNDGGKDD

-325 KKDDS
+325 KKDDT
-330 KIHNVRGIGIQPV
+330 KIHNVKGIGIQPV
-343 NPFWRSNLQEAEDSY
+343 NPFWRSNLREAEDSY
-358 SKIVRVGFQ
+358 SKIAGAGFQ

-377 IQSQRNGAYDW
+377 IQSSKNGRYDW
-388 QDIDDAVALARKYN
+388 QDIDDAVALAKKYN

-439 FAPLPQYD
+439 FAPLQQYD
-447 NDFSNFVS
+447 NDFSNFVT
-455 ALVKRYAPKGV
+455 ALVKRYASQGV

-489 PNPEHYTNLLK
+489 PNPEHYTDLLK

-523 VTNNSTGYV
+523 ASNSTTGYV

-547 GYFDGVSHHP
+547 GYFDGLSHHP

-567 NGWTNMIGDV
+567 NGWANMIGDV

-586 LYQIMSEN
+586 LYQIMSEH
-594 GDGNKKIWPSEVGLD
+594 GDGNKKIWITEVGID

-615 EETKQANIISQIL
+615 EETKQANVISKIL
-628 RWYQRSNIFGPLI
+628 DQYQKSNIYGPLI
-641 LYQAK
+641 FYQAK

-654 GVVDRDSNGD
+654 GILDKDSNGD

-676 GVPDANIDADH
+676 GVPDANIDTDH

-732 TPAPLTNGCNSA
+732 TPAPLTNGCDSA

-767 WEGKRII
+767 WVSKRII

-896 WFASTPDYGWPASNI
+896 WFSSTPSYAWPATNI

-916 QTNHEWTP
+916 QVNHEWTP
-924 RGFTHRLENRVGSG
+924 RGFTHRLENIVGGHTTS
-938 SKPLTDEW
+938 LTHEW
-946 HVWTIEYD
+946 HVWAIEFD
-954 GTKVRYYMDGRLAP
+954 GTKVRYYMDGRLIP
-968 VVHYRIQDARRI
+968 VVHYRIKDAQRI
-980 SVVDSTRYDQYGS
+980 SVVDNTRYDQYGN
-993 YLSTMPDEDY
+993 YLSTMPDEDF

-1009 SSLVKQGF
+1009 SALVKQGF

-1031 WEPGLNPPSDGAPF
+1031 WEPALNPPSEHSPF

>member
-1 MKRFIV
+1 MVKFIV
-7 EVLLFIFTS
+7 RGLLLIFMS

-23 AGNVTSSVNEIKN
+23 TGNVSFSVSEIKSN
-36 NSEILLKCS
+36 NDILLKCS
-45 NMAGET
+45 NMAGEN
-51 AQGMGTAVN
+51 AQGTGITEN

-65 FLKCLNSE
+65 FLKCINSE
-73 NSSENL
+73 TGSENI
-79 IGTNKVNSKDILLEC
+79 IGTNKISSQNILLKC
-94 LNTSENTAGEAE
+94 LNTSESTEDELTKDVNTAE
-106 KNGNS
+106 KL
-111 DEKILKCSNIV
+111 LKCSNIV
-122 RIINANELF
+122 RIIKIDELSQIESANAV
-131 QTDKTGSIKGIQLKC
+131 QLKC
-146 SNTVKNV
+146 SNTVTNNIV
-153 NKAEIPLSD
+153 
-162 SGGSNDI
+162 
-169 ILKCSSVSENL
+169 LKCSGTSENL
-180 PKNETAINSGVTANS
+180 LKKETTINSGTVNTA
-195 NEITLKCSNIVRVV
+195 EKLLKCSNIVKVI
-209 DGNKVFPDNP
+209 DGNKVFSDNLG
-219 ENSDAVILNCS
+219 NYDAVILNCT
-230 DTAEKAGNIIGNIGQ
+230 DTTEKNSNIIGNIAQ
-245 PKGNIGSLG
+245 PKVNIGSLG

-266 IGGVAG
+266 IGGAVP
-272 ASAVGA
+272 AVGA
-278 IVGGIGHHG
+278 IIGATRHHG
-287 GGGSGSSRPPKAGG
+287 GGGGGNGTSKPQKGG
-301 GKDGNSKPP
+301 GENNKFKPQKGGDDNS
-310 KAGGGKDDAS
+310 S
-320 NPKKQ
+320 PKKQ
-325 KKDDS
+325 KKEDS

-343 NPFWRSNLQEAEDSY
+343 NPFWRSNLREAEDSY
-358 SKIVRVGFQ
+358 SKIARVGFQ

-439 FAPLPQYD
+439 FAPLPQY
-447 NDFSNFVS
+447 NNEFSNFVS
-455 ALVKRYAPKGV
+455 ALVKRYAQKGV

-489 PNPEHYTNLLK
+489 PNPEHYTDLLK

-523 VTNNSTGYV
+523 NSNSSTGYV

-547 GYFDGVSHHP
+547 GYFDGLSHHP

-567 NGWTNMIGDV
+567 NGWANMIGDV

-586 LYQIMSEN
+586 LYQIMSEH
-594 GDGNKKIWPSEVGLD
+594 GDGNKKIWITEVGID

-615 EETKQANIISQIL
+615 EETKQANVISKIL
-628 RWYQRSNIFGPLI
+628 DQYQKSNIYGPLI
-641 LYQAK
+641 FYQAK

-654 GVVDRDSNGD
+654 GILDKDSNGD
-664 GWLDVNIDTNGD
+664 GWLDVNIDTNRD
-676 GVPDANIDADH
+676 GVPDANIDTDH

-732 TPAPLTNGCNSA
+732 TPAPLTNGCDSA

-767 WEGKRII
+767 WVSKRII

-780 LTYLPSSISLDGDHA
+780 LTYLPSSVSLDGDHA

-896 WFASTPDYGWPASNI
+896 WFSSTPSYAWPATNI

-916 QTNHEWTP
+916 QVNHEWTP
-924 RGFTHRLENRVGSG
+924 RGFTHRLENIVGG
-938 SKPLTDEW
+938 QSKSLTHEW
-946 HVWTIEYD
+946 HVWTIEFD
-954 GTKVRYYMDGRLAP
+954 GTKVRYYMDGRLIP
-968 VVHYRIQDARRI
+968 VVHYRIKDAQRI
-980 SVVDSTRYDQYGS
+980 SVVDNTRYDQYGN
-993 YLSTMPDEDY
+993 YLSTMPDEDF

-1009 SSLVKQGF
+1009 SALVKQGF
-1017 ENDRWHFII
+1017 ENDKWHFII

-1031 WEPGLNPPSDGAPF
+1031 WESGLNPPSEHSPF

>member
-1 MKRFIV
+1 MKKSIV
-7 EVLLFIFTS
+7 AVLLLIFVS

-23 AGNVTSSVNEIKN
+23 IGNMPSSVNEVKSGN
-36 NSEILLKCS
+36 EILLKCL
-45 NMAGET
+45 NTVGEST
-51 AQGMGTAVN
+51 QGTEITEN

-65 FLKCLNSE
+65 FLKCLNFE
-73 NSSENL
+73 NSSENTVT
-79 IGTNKVNSKDILLEC
+79 TNKINSKDILLEC
-94 LNTSENTAGEAE
+94 LDTSKNTSDEMV
-106 KNGNS
+106 KNENS
-111 DEKILKCSNIV
+111 DEKILKCSNLV
-122 RIINANELF
+122 KIINSNELF
-131 QTDKTGSIKGIQLKC
+131 QTDKIENINGVQLKC
-146 SNTVKNV
+146 SNTVKNIG
-153 NKAEIPLSD
+153 KSEIPLLD

-169 ILKCSSVSENL
+169 ILKCSNVSEDL
-180 PKNETAINSGVTANS
+180 SKNETKINNVTGNS
-195 NEITLKCSNIVRVV
+195 TEITLKCSNIVRVI
-209 DGNKVFPDNP
+209 DGNKVFSDNS
-219 ENSDAVILNCS
+219 ENDTAVILSCS
-230 DTAEKAGNIIGNIGQ
+230 DKTENANIIGNIGQ
-245 PKGNIGSLG
+245 PKVNIGSLG

-278 IVGGIGHHG
+278 IVGGIGHH
-287 GGGSGSSRPPKAGG
+287 KGG
-301 GKDGNSKPP
+301 GKGGKP
-310 KAGGGKDDAS
+310 GHQNGRNDGGKDD

-325 KKDDS
+325 KKDDT
-330 KIHNVRGIGIQPV
+330 KIHNVKGIGIQPV
-343 NPFWRSNLQEAEDSY
+343 NPFWRSNLREAEDSY
-358 SKIVRVGFQ
+358 SQIAKVGFQ
-367 WVRITASWHR
+367 WVRITASWNR
-377 IQSQRNGAYDW
+377 IQSSKNGRYDW
-388 QDIDDAVALARKYN
+388 QDIDDAVALAKKYN

-439 FAPLPQYD
+439 FAPLQQYD

-455 ALVKRYAPKGV
+455 ALVKRYASQGV

-489 PNPEHYTNLLK
+489 PNPEHYTHLLK

-506 HDAHNDVNVMAG
+506 HNAHNDVNVMAG

-523 VTNNSTGYV
+523 NSNSSTGYI

-538 ERMYRAGAK
+538 ERMYRSGAK

-557 YGIYARTFRD
+557 YGIYARAFRD
-567 NGWTNMIGDV
+567 NGWANMIGDV
-577 VAPGGGEKT
+577 VAPGTGEKT

-615 EETKQANIISQIL
+615 DETKQANVISQIL
-628 RWYQRSNIFGPLI
+628 GWYQKSDIFGPLI

-676 GVPDANIDADH
+676 GIPDANIDADN

-718 IRRFINNNHPAPAP
+718 IRRFIKNQPAPGSS
-732 TPAPLTNGCNSA
+732 PLTNGCSSA

-754 KCWEFKDRNIPSD
+754 KCWEFKDRNIPSG
-767 WEGKRII
+767 WQSKKAI
-774 NHLGSH
+774 NHLNSY
-780 LTYLPSSISLDGDHA
+780 LSYLPNNVSLVDGDYVR
-795 ILTTRRHC
+795 ITTRRHC
-803 VNRKGDPLTDANAT
+803 VNRIGDPLTDANAT
-817 TGVCPAGKVTQYS
+817 TGVCAAGKITQYS
-830 SGRLESGNI
+830 SGRLESNKL

-852 KMNWNH
+852 RMNWNR

-863 TALWMQKQRND
+863 TALWMQKQQND
-874 VDTPACK
+874 VDTPICK
-881 VPGGNAPYGSLLILE
+881 NPGGSAPYGSLLILE
-896 WFASTPDYGWPASNI
+896 WFSSTPSYAWPATNI

-916 QTNHEWTP
+916 QVNHEWTP
-924 RGFTHRLENRVGSG
+924 RGFTHRLENIVGG
-938 SKPLTDEW
+938 QSKSLTHEW
-946 HVWTIEYD
+946 HVWTIEFD
-954 GTKVRYYMDGRLAP
+954 GTKVRYYMDGRLIP
-968 VVHYRIQDARRI
+968 VVHYRIKDAQRI
-980 SVVDSTRYDQYGS
+980 SVVDKTRYDQYGN
-993 YLSTMPDEDY
+993 YLSTMPDEDF
-1003 SKLNIP
+1003 SKLNAP
-1009 SSLVKQGF
+1009 SSLIKQGF
-1017 ENDRWHFII
+1017 ENDKWHFIF

-1031 WEPGLNPPSDGAPF
+1031 WEPGLNPPSEHSPF

>member
-1 MKRFIV
+1 MKKSIV
-7 EVLLFIFTS
+7 AGLLLIFVS

-23 AGNVTSSVNEIKN
+23 IGNMPSSVNEVKSGN
-36 NSEILLKCS
+36 EILLKCL
-45 NMAGET
+45 NTVGEST
-51 AQGMGTAVN
+51 QGTEITEN

-65 FLKCLNSE
+65 FLKCLNFE
-73 NSSENL
+73 NSSENPVT
-79 IGTNKVNSKDILLEC
+79 TNKIDSKDILLEC
-94 LNTSENTAGEAE
+94 LDTSKNTSDEMV
-106 KNGNS
+106 KNENS
-111 DEKILKCSNIV
+111 DEKILKCSNLV
-122 RIINANELF
+122 KIINSNELF
-131 QTDKTGSIKGIQLKC
+131 QTDKIENINGVQLKC
-146 SNTVKNV
+146 SNTVKNIG
-153 NKAEIPLSD
+153 KSEIPLLD

-169 ILKCSSVSENL
+169 ILKCSNVSEDL
-180 PKNETAINSGVTANS
+180 SKNETKINNGTGNS
-195 NEITLKCSNIVRVV
+195 TEITLKCSNIVRVI
-209 DGNKVFPDNP
+209 DGNKVFSDNS
-219 ENSDAVILNCS
+219 ENDTAVILSCS
-230 DTAEKAGNIIGNIGQ
+230 DKTENANIIGNIGQ
-245 PKGNIGSLG
+245 PKVNIGSLG

-278 IVGGIGHHG
+278 IVGGIGHH
-287 GGGSGSSRPPKAGG
+287 KGG
-301 GKDGNSKPP
+301 GKGGNP
-310 KAGGGKDDAS
+310 GHQNGRNDGGKDD

-325 KKDDS
+325 KKDDT
-330 KIHNVRGIGIQPV
+330 KIHNVKGIGIQPV
-343 NPFWRSNLQEAEDSY
+343 NPFWRSNLREAEDSY
-358 SKIVRVGFQ
+358 SQIAKVGFQ

-377 IQSQRNGAYDW
+377 IQSSKNGRYDW
-388 QDIDDAVALARKYN
+388 QDIDDAVALAKKYN

-439 FAPLPQYD
+439 FAPLQQYD

-455 ALVKRYAPKGV
+455 ALVKRYASQGV

-489 PNPEHYTNLLK
+489 PNPEHYTHLLK

-506 HDAHNDVNVMAG
+506 HNAHNDVNVMAG
-518 GMTVG
+518 GMTVR
-523 VTNNSTGYV
+523 NSNSSTGYI

-538 ERMYRAGAK
+538 ERMYRSGAK

-557 YGIYARTFRD
+557 YGIYARAFRD
-567 NGWTNMIGDV
+567 NGWANMIGDV
-577 VAPGGGEKT
+577 VAPGSGEKT

-615 EETKQANIISQIL
+615 DETKQANVISQIL
-628 RWYQRSNIFGPLI
+628 GWYQKSDIFGPLI

-654 GVVDRDSNGD
+654 GVVDKDSNGD

-676 GVPDANIDADH
+676 GIPDANIDADN

-718 IRRFINNNHPAPAP
+718 IRRFIKNQPAPGSS
-732 TPAPLTNGCNSA
+732 PLTNGCSSA

-754 KCWEFKDRNIPSD
+754 KCWEFKDRNIPSG
-767 WEGKRII
+767 WQSKKAI
-774 NHLGSH
+774 NHLNSY
-780 LTYLPSSISLDGDHA
+780 LSYLPNNVSLVDGDYA
-795 ILTTRRHC
+795 RITTRRHC
-803 VNRKGDPLTDANAT
+803 VNRIGDPLTDANAT
-817 TGVCPAGKVTQYS
+817 TGVCAAGKITQYS
-830 SGRLESGNI
+830 SGRLESNKL

-852 KMNWNH
+852 RMNWNR

-863 TALWMQKQRND
+863 TALWMQKQQND
-874 VDTPACK
+874 VDTPICK
-881 VPGGNAPYGSLLILE
+881 NPGGSAPYGSLLILE
-896 WFASTPDYGWPASNI
+896 WFSSTPSYAWPATNI

-916 QTNHEWTP
+916 QVNHEWTP
-924 RGFTHRLENRVGSG
+924 RGFTHRLENIVGG
-938 SKPLTDEW
+938 QSKSLTHEW
-946 HVWTIEYD
+946 HVWTIEFD
-954 GTKVRYYMDGRLAP
+954 GTKVRYYMDGRLIP
-968 VVHYRIQDARRI
+968 VVHYRIKDAQRI
-980 SVVDSTRYDQYGS
+980 SVVDNTRYDQYGN
-993 YLSTMPDEDY
+993 YLSTMPDEDF
-1003 SKLNIP
+1003 SKLNAP
-1009 SSLVKQGF
+1009 SSLIKQGF
-1017 ENDRWHFII
+1017 ENDKWHFIF

-1031 WEPGLNPPSDGAPF
+1031 WEPGLNPPSEHSPF

>member
-1 MKRFIV
+1 MKKSIV
-7 EVLLFIFTS
+7 AGLLLIFVS

-23 AGNVTSSVNEIKN
+23 IGNMPSSVNEVKSGN
-36 NSEILLKCS
+36 EILLKCL
-45 NMAGET
+45 NTVGEST
-51 AQGMGTAVN
+51 QGTEITEN

-65 FLKCLNSE
+65 FLKCLNFE
-73 NSSENL
+73 NSSENPVT
-79 IGTNKVNSKDILLEC
+79 TNKIDSKDILLEC
-94 LNTSENTAGEAE
+94 LDTSKNTSDEMV
-106 KNGNS
+106 KNENS
-111 DEKILKCSNIV
+111 DEKILKCSNLV
-122 RIINANELF
+122 KIINSNELF
-131 QTDKTGSIKGIQLKC
+131 QTDKIENINGVQLKC
-146 SNTVKNV
+146 SNTVKNIG
-153 NKAEIPLSD
+153 KSEIPLLD

-169 ILKCSSVSENL
+169 ILKCSNVSEDL
-180 PKNETAINSGVTANS
+180 SKNETKINNGTGNS
-195 NEITLKCSNIVRVV
+195 TEITLKCSNIVRVI
-209 DGNKVFPDNP
+209 DGNKVFSDNS
-219 ENSDAVILNCS
+219 ENDTAVILSCS
-230 DTAEKAGNIIGNIGQ
+230 DKTENANIIGNIGQ
-245 PKGNIGSLG
+245 PKVNIGSLG

-278 IVGGIGHHG
+278 IVGGIGHH
-287 GGGSGSSRPPKAGG
+287 KGG
-301 GKDGNSKPP
+301 GKGGNP
-310 KAGGGKDDAS
+310 GHQNGRNDGGKDD

-325 KKDDS
+325 KKDDT
-330 KIHNVRGIGIQPV
+330 KIHNVKGIGIQPV
-343 NPFWRSNLQEAEDSY
+343 NPFWRSNLREAEDSY
-358 SKIVRVGFQ
+358 SQIAKVGFQ

-377 IQSQRNGAYDW
+377 IQSSKNGRYDW
-388 QDIDDAVALARKYN
+388 QDIDDAVALAKKYN

-439 FAPLPQYD
+439 FAPLQQYD

-455 ALVKRYAPKGV
+455 ALVKRYASQGV

-489 PNPEHYTNLLK
+489 PNPEHYTHLLK

-506 HDAHNDVNVMAG
+506 HNAHNDVNVMAG
-518 GMTVG
+518 GMTVR
-523 VTNNSTGYV
+523 NSNSSTGYI

-538 ERMYRAGAK
+538 ERMYRSGAK

-557 YGIYARTFRD
+557 YGIYARAFRD
-567 NGWTNMIGDV
+567 NGWANMIGDV
-577 VAPGGGEKT
+577 VAPGSGEKT

-615 EETKQANIISQIL
+615 DETKQANVISQIL
-628 RWYQRSNIFGPLI
+628 GWYQKSDIFGPLI

-654 GVVDRDSNGD
+654 GVVDKDSNGD

-676 GVPDANIDADH
+676 GIPDANIDADN

-718 IRRFINNNHPAPAP
+718 IRRFIKNQPAPGSS
-732 TPAPLTNGCNSA
+732 PLTNGCSSA

-754 KCWEFKDRNIPSD
+754 KCWEFKDRNIPSG
-767 WEGKRII
+767 WQSKKAI
-774 NHLGSH
+774 NHLNSH
-780 LTYLPSSISLDGDHA
+780 LSYLQNNVSLVDGDYVR
-795 ILTTRRHC
+795 ITTRRHC
-803 VNRKGDPLTDANAT
+803 VNRIGDPLTDANAT
-817 TGVCPAGKVTQYS
+817 TGVCAAGKITQYS
-830 SGRLESGNI
+830 SGRLESNKL

-852 KMNWNH
+852 RMNWNR

-863 TALWMQKQRND
+863 TALWMQKQQND
-874 VDTPACK
+874 VDTPICK
-881 VPGGNAPYGSLLILE
+881 NPGGSAPYGSLLILE
-896 WFASTPDYGWPASNI
+896 WFSSTPSYAWPATNI

-916 QTNHEWTP
+916 QVNHEWTP
-924 RGFTHRLENRVGSG
+924 RGFTHRLENIVGG
-938 SKPLTDEW
+938 QSKSLTHEW
-946 HVWTIEYD
+946 HVWTIEFD
-954 GTKVRYYMDGRLAP
+954 GTKVRYYMDGRLIP
-968 VVHYRIQDARRI
+968 VVHYRIKDAQRI
-980 SVVDSTRYDQYGS
+980 SVVDNTRYDQYGN
-993 YLSTMPDEDY
+993 YLSTMPDEDF
-1003 SKLNIP
+1003 SKLNAP
-1009 SSLVKQGF
+1009 SSLIKQGF
-1017 ENDRWHFII
+1017 ENDKWHFIF

-1031 WEPGLNPPSDGAPF
+1031 WEPGLNPPSENSPF

>member
-1 MKRFIV
+1 MKRFIIA
-7 EVLLFIFTS
+7 VLFLIFMS

-23 AGNVTSSVNEIKN
+23 TGNVSFSVSEIKSN
-36 NSEILLKCS
+36 NDILLKCS
-45 NMAGET
+45 NMVGEN
-51 AQGMGTAVN
+51 AQGTGITEN

-65 FLKCLNSE
+65 FLKCINSE
-73 NSSENL
+73 TGSENI
-79 IGTNKVNSKDILLEC
+79 IGTNKISSQNILLKC
-94 LNTSENTAGEAE
+94 LNTSESTEVELTKDVNTAE
-106 KNGNS
+106 KL
-111 DEKILKCSNIV
+111 LKCSNIV
-122 RIINANELF
+122 RIIKIDELSQIESANAV
-131 QTDKTGSIKGIQLKC
+131 QLKC

-153 NKAEIPLSD
+153 NTAGTPLSG
-162 SGGSNDI
+162 SGSSNNI
-169 ILKCSSVSENL
+169 VLKCSGTSENL
-180 PKNETAINSGVTANS
+180 LKKETTINSGTVNTT
-195 NEITLKCSNIVRVV
+195 EITLKCSNIVKVI
-209 DGNKVFPDNP
+209 DGNKVFSDNS
-219 ENSDAVILNCS
+219 ENDTAVILSCS
-230 DTAEKAGNIIGNIGQ
+230 DKTENANIIGNIGQ
-245 PKGNIGSLG
+245 PKVNIGSLG

-278 IVGGIGHHG
+278 IVGGIGHH
-287 GGGSGSSRPPKAGG
+287 KGG
-301 GKDGNSKPP
+301 GKGGNP
-310 KAGGGKDDAS
+310 GHQNGRNDGGKDD

-325 KKDDS
+325 KKDDT
-330 KIHNVRGIGIQPV
+330 KIHNVKGIGIQPV
-343 NPFWRSNLQEAEDSY
+343 NPFWRSNLREAEDSY
-358 SKIVRVGFQ
+358 SKIAKVGFQ

-377 IQSQRNGAYDW
+377 IQSSKNGRYDW
-388 QDIDDAVALARKYN
+388 QDIDDAVALAKKYN

-439 FAPLPQYD
+439 FAPLQQYD

-455 ALVKRYAPKGV
+455 ALVKRYASQGV

-489 PNPEHYTNLLK
+489 PNPEHYTHLLK

-506 HDAHNDVNVMAG
+506 HNAHNDVNVMAG

-523 VTNNSTGYV
+523 NSNSSTGYI

-538 ERMYRAGAK
+538 ERMYRSGAK

-557 YGIYARTFRD
+557 YGIYARAFRD
-567 NGWTNMIGDV
+567 NGWANMIGDV
-577 VAPGGGEKT
+577 VAPGRGEKT

-615 EETKQANIISQIL
+615 DETKQANVIGQIL
-628 RWYQRSNIFGPLI
+628 GWYQKSDIFGPLI

-646 DRKPYITS
+646 DRKPYIAS

-676 GVPDANIDADH
+676 SIPDANIDANN
-687 NGRPDILDAADPENY
+687 NGRPDILDVADPENY

-718 IRRFINNNHPAPAP
+718 IRRFINNQPAPG
-732 TPAPLTNGCNSA
+732 PAPSTNGCDSA

-767 WEGKRII
+767 WQSKKAI
-774 NHLGSH
+774 NHLNSH
-780 LTYLPSSISLDGDHA
+780 LSYLHNNVSLVDGDYVR
-795 ILTTRRHC
+795 ITTRRHC
-803 VNRKGDPLTDANAT
+803 VDRRGDSLTDANAT

-830 SGRLESGNI
+830 SGRLESNKL

-852 KMNWNH
+852 RMNWNR

-863 TALWMQKQRND
+863 TALWMQKQQND
-874 VDTPACK
+874 VDTPICK
-881 VPGGNAPYGSLLILE
+881 NPGGSAPYGSLLILE
-896 WFASTPDYGWPASNI
+896 WFASTPSYAWPATNI

-916 QTNHEWTP
+916 QVNHEWTP
-924 RGFTHRLENRVGSG
+924 RGFTHRLENIVGGHTTS
-938 SKPLTDEW
+938 LTHEW
-946 HVWTIEYD
+946 HVWAIEFD
-954 GTKVRYYMDGRLAP
+954 GTKVRYYMDGRLIP
-968 VVHYRIQDARRI
+968 VVHYRIKDAQRV
-980 SVVDSTRYDQYGS
+980 SVVDNTRYDQYGN
-993 YLSTMPDEDY
+993 YLSTMPDEDF

-1009 SSLVKQGF
+1009 SALVKQGF
-1017 ENDRWHFII
+1017 ENDKWHFIF

-1031 WEPGLNPPSDGAPF
+1031 WEPGLNPPSENSPF

>member
-1 MKRFIV
+1 MKKFIIA
-7 EVLLFIFTS
+7 VLLLISMS

-23 AGNVTSSVNEIKN
+23 TGNVSFSVSEIKSN
-36 NSEILLKCS
+36 NDILLKCS
-45 NMAGET
+45 NMAGEN
-51 AQGMGTAVN
+51 AQGTGITEN

-65 FLKCLNSE
+65 FLKCINSE
-73 NSSENL
+73 TGSENI
-79 IGTNKVNSKDILLEC
+79 IGTNKISSQNILLKC
-94 LNTSENTAGEAE
+94 LNTSESTEDELTKDVNTAE
-106 KNGNS
+106 KL
-111 DEKILKCSNIV
+111 LKCSNIV
-122 RIINANELF
+122 RIIKIDELSQIESANAV
-131 QTDKTGSIKGIQLKC
+131 QLKC

-153 NKAEIPLSD
+153 NTAGTPLSG
-162 SGGSNDI
+162 SGSSNNI
-169 ILKCSSVSENL
+169 VLKCSGTSENL
-180 PKNETAINSGVTANS
+180 LKKEATINSGTVNTT
-195 NEITLKCSNIVRVV
+195 EITLKCSNIVKVI
-209 DGNKVFPDNP
+209 DGNKVFSDNLG
-219 ENSDAVILNCS
+219 NYDAVILNCT
-230 DTAEKAGNIIGNIGQ
+230 DTTEKNSNIIGNIAQ
-245 PKGNIGSLG
+245 PKVNIGSLG

-278 IVGGIGHHG
+278 IAGGIGHH
-287 GGGSGSSRPPKAGG
+287 KGG
-301 GKDGNSKPP
+301 GKGGNP
-310 KAGGGKDDAS
+310 GHQNGRNDDGKDDNS

-325 KKDDS
+325 KKDDT
-330 KIHNVRGIGIQPV
+330 KIHNVKGIGIQPV
-343 NPFWRSNLQEAEDSY
+343 NPFWRSNLREAEDSY
-358 SKIVRVGFQ
+358 SKIAGVGFQ

-377 IQSQRNGAYDW
+377 IQSSKNGRYDW
-388 QDIDDAVALARKYN
+388 QDIDDAVALAKKYN

-439 FAPLPQYD
+439 FAPLQQYD
-447 NDFSNFVS
+447 NDFSNFVT
-455 ALVKRYAPKGV
+455 ALVKRYASQGV

-489 PNPEHYTNLLK
+489 PNPEYYTHLLK

-506 HDAHNDVNVMAG
+506 HNAYNDVNVMAG

-523 VTNNSTGYV
+523 NSNSSTGYI

-538 ERMYRAGAK
+538 ERMYRSGAK

-557 YGIYARTFRD
+557 YGIYARAFRD
-567 NGWTNMIGDV
+567 NGWANMIGDV
-577 VAPGGGEKT
+577 VAPGRGEKT

-615 EETKQANIISQIL
+615 DETKQANVIGQIL
-628 RWYQRSNIFGPLI
+628 GWYQKSDIFGPLI

-646 DRKPYITS
+646 DRKPYIAS

-676 GVPDANIDADH
+676 GIPDANIDANN
-687 NGRPDILDAADPENY
+687 NGRPDILDVADPENY

-718 IRRFINNNHPAPAP
+718 IRRFINNQPAPGP
-732 TPAPLTNGCNSA
+732 SPSTNGCGSA

-767 WEGKRII
+767 WQSKKAI
-774 NHLGSH
+774 NHLNSH
-780 LTYLPSSISLDGDHA
+780 LSYLHNNVSLVDGDYVR
-795 ILTTRRHC
+795 IITRRHC
-803 VNRKGDPLTDANAT
+803 VDRRGDPLTDANAT

-830 SGRLESGNI
+830 SGRLESNKL

-852 KMNWNH
+852 RMNWNR

-863 TALWMQKQRND
+863 TALWMQKQQND
-874 VDTPACK
+874 VDTPICK
-881 VPGGNAPYGSLLILE
+881 NPGGSAPYGSLLILE
-896 WFASTPDYGWPASNI
+896 WFSSTPSYAWPATNI

-916 QTNHEWTP
+916 QVNHEWTP
-924 RGFTHRLENRVGSG
+924 RGFTHRLENIVGGHTTS
-938 SKPLTDEW
+938 LTHEW
-946 HVWTIEYD
+946 HVWAIEFD
-954 GTKVRYYMDGRLAP
+954 GTKVRYYMDGRLIP
-968 VVHYRIQDARRI
+968 VVHYRIKDAQRI
-980 SVVDSTRYDQYGS
+980 SVVDNTRYDQYGN
-993 YLSTMPDEDY
+993 YLSTMPDEDF

-1009 SSLVKQGF
+1009 SALVKQGF
-1017 ENDRWHFII
+1017 ENDKWHFIF

-1031 WEPGLNPPSDGAPF
+1031 WEPGLNPPSENSPF

>member
-1 MKRFIV
+1 MKKSIV
-7 EVLLFIFTS
+7 AGLLLIFVS

-23 AGNVTSSVNEIKN
+23 IGNMPSSVNEVKSGN
-36 NSEILLKCS
+36 EILLKCL
-45 NMAGET
+45 NIVGEST
-51 AQGMGTAVN
+51 QGTEITEN

-65 FLKCLNSE
+65 FLKCLNFE
-73 NSSENL
+73 NSSENTVT
-79 IGTNKVNSKDILLEC
+79 TNKINSKDILLEC
-94 LNTSENTAGEAE
+94 LDTSKNTSDEMI
-106 KNGNS
+106 KNENS
-111 DEKILKCSNIV
+111 DEKILKCSNV
-122 RIINANELF
+122 VKIINSNELF
-131 QTDKTGSIKGIQLKC
+131 QTDKIENINGVQLKC
-146 SNTVKNV
+146 SNTVKNIG
-153 NKAEIPLSD
+153 KSEIPLLD

-169 ILKCSSVSENL
+169 ILKCSNVSEDL
-180 PKNETAINSGVTANS
+180 SKNETKINNGTGNS
-195 NEITLKCSNIVRVV
+195 TEITLKCSNVVRVI
-209 DGNKVFPDNP
+209 DGNKVFSDNS
-219 ENSDAVILNCS
+219 ENDTAVILSCS
-230 DTAEKAGNIIGNIGQ
+230 DKTENANIIGNIGQ
-245 PKGNIGSLG
+245 PKVNIGSLG

-278 IVGGIGHHG
+278 IVGGIGHH
-287 GGGSGSSRPPKAGG
+287 KGG
-301 GKDGNSKPP
+301 GKGGNP
-310 KAGGGKDDAS
+310 GHQNGRNDGGKDD

-325 KKDDS
+325 KKDDT
-330 KIHNVRGIGIQPV
+330 KIHNVKGIGIQPV
-343 NPFWRSNLQEAEDSY
+343 NPFWRSNLREAEDSY
-358 SKIVRVGFQ
+358 SQIAKVGFQ

-377 IQSQRNGAYDW
+377 IQSSKNGRYDW
-388 QDIDDAVALARKYN
+388 QDIDDAVALAKKYN

-439 FAPLPQYD
+439 FAPLQQYD

-455 ALVKRYAPKGV
+455 ALVKRYASQGV

-489 PNPEHYTNLLK
+489 PNPEHYTHLLK

-506 HDAHNDVNVMAG
+506 HNAHNDVNVMAG

-523 VTNNSTGYV
+523 NSNSSTGYI

-538 ERMYRAGAK
+538 ERMYRSGAK

-557 YGIYARTFRD
+557 YGIYARAFRD
-567 NGWTNMIGDV
+567 NGWANMIGDV
-577 VAPGGGEKT
+577 VAPGRGEKT

-615 EETKQANIISQIL
+615 DETKQANVISQIL
-628 RWYQRSNIFGPLI
+628 GWYQKSDIFGPLI

-676 GVPDANIDADH
+676 GIPDANIDADN

-702 FGIWKSDG
+702 FGIWKSNG

-718 IRRFINNNHPAPAP
+718 IRRFINNQPAPG
-732 TPAPLTNGCNSA
+732 PAPSTNGCGSA

-754 KCWEFKDRNIPSD
+754 KCWEFKDRNIPSG
-767 WEGKRII
+767 WQSKKAI
-774 NHLGSH
+774 NHLNSH
-780 LTYLPSSISLDGDHA
+780 LSYLQNNVSLVDGDYVR
-795 ILTTRRHC
+795 ITTRRHC
-803 VNRKGDPLTDANAT
+803 VNRIGDLLTDANAT
-817 TGVCPAGKVTQYS
+817 TGVCAAGKITQYS
-830 SGRLESGNI
+830 SGRLESNKL

-852 KMNWNH
+852 RMNWNR

-863 TALWMQKQRND
+863 TALWMQKQQND
-874 VDTPACK
+874 VDTPICK
-881 VPGGNAPYGSLLILE
+881 NPGGSAPYGSLLILE
-896 WFASTPDYGWPASNI
+896 WFSSTPSYAWPATNI

-916 QTNHEWTP
+916 QVNHEWTP
-924 RGFTHRLENRVGSG
+924 RGFTHRLENIVGG
-938 SKPLTDEW
+938 QSKSLTHEW
-946 HVWTIEYD
+946 HVWTIEFD
-954 GTKVRYYMDGRLAP
+954 GTKVRYYMDGRLIP
-968 VVHYRIQDARRI
+968 VVHYRIKDAQRI
-980 SVVDSTRYDQYGS
+980 SVVDNTRYDQYGN
-993 YLSTMPDEDY
+993 YLSTMPDEDF
-1003 SKLNIP
+1003 SKLNAP
-1009 SSLVKQGF
+1009 SSLIKQGF
-1017 ENDRWHFII
+1017 ENDKWHFIF

-1031 WEPGLNPPSDGAPF
+1031 WEPGLNPPSEHSPF

>member
-1 MKRFIV
+1 MKKSIV
-7 EVLLFIFTS
+7 AVLLLIFLS

-23 AGNVTSSVNEIKN
+23 MGNMPSSVNEVKSGN
-36 NSEILLKCS
+36 EILLKCL
-45 NMAGET
+45 NTVGEST
-51 AQGMGTAVN
+51 QGTEITEN

-65 FLKCLNSE
+65 FLKCLNFE
-73 NSSENL
+73 NSSENTVT
-79 IGTNKVNSKDILLEC
+79 TNKINSKDILLEC
-94 LNTSENTAGEAE
+94 LDTSKNTSDEMV
-106 KNGNS
+106 KNENS
-111 DEKILKCSNIV
+111 DEKILKCSNLV
-122 RIINANELF
+122 KIINSNELF
-131 QTDKTGSIKGIQLKC
+131 QTEKIENINGVQLKC
-146 SNTVKNV
+146 SNTVKNIG
-153 NKAEIPLSD
+153 KSEIPLLD

-169 ILKCSSVSENL
+169 ILKCSNVSEDL
-180 PKNETAINSGVTANS
+180 SKNETKINNVTGNS
-195 NEITLKCSNIVRVV
+195 TEITLKCSNIVRVI
-209 DGNKVFPDNP
+209 DGNKVFSDNS
-219 ENSDAVILNCS
+219 ENDTAVILSCS
-230 DTAEKAGNIIGNIGQ
+230 DKTENANIIGNIGQ
-245 PKGNIGSLG
+245 PKVNIGSLG

-278 IVGGIGHHG
+278 IVGGIGHH
-287 GGGSGSSRPPKAGG
+287 KGG
-301 GKDGNSKPP
+301 GKGGNP
-310 KAGGGKDDAS
+310 GHQNGRNDGGKDD

-325 KKDDS
+325 KKDDT
-330 KIHNVRGIGIQPV
+330 KIHNVKGIGIQPV
-343 NPFWRSNLQEAEDSY
+343 NPFWRSNLREAEDSY
-358 SKIVRVGFQ
+358 SQIAKVGFQ
-367 WVRITASWHR
+367 WVRITASWNR
-377 IQSQRNGAYDW
+377 IQSSKNGRYDW
-388 QDIDDAVALARKYN
+388 QDIDDAVALAKKYN

-439 FAPLPQYD
+439 FAPLQQYD

-455 ALVKRYAPKGV
+455 ALVKRYASQGV

-489 PNPEHYTNLLK
+489 PNPEHYAHLLK

-506 HDAHNDVNVMAG
+506 HNAHNDVNVMAG

-523 VTNNSTGYV
+523 NSNSSTGYI

-538 ERMYRAGAK
+538 ERMYRSGAK

-557 YGIYARTFRD
+557 YGIYARAFRD
-567 NGWTNMIGDV
+567 NGWANMIGDV
-577 VAPGGGEKT
+577 VAPGTGEKT

-615 EETKQANIISQIL
+615 DETKQANVISQIL
-628 RWYQRSNIFGPLI
+628 GWYQKSDIFGPLI

-676 GVPDANIDADH
+676 GIPDANIDADN

-718 IRRFINNNHPAPAP
+718 IRRFIKNQPAPGSS
-732 TPAPLTNGCNSA
+732 PLTNGCSSA

-754 KCWEFKDRNIPSD
+754 KCWEFKDRNIPSG
-767 WEGKRII
+767 WQSKKAI
-774 NHLGSH
+774 NHLNSY
-780 LTYLPSSISLDGDHA
+780 LSYLPNNVSLVDGDYVR
-795 ILTTRRHC
+795 ITTRRHC
-803 VNRKGDPLTDANAT
+803 VNRIGDPLTDANAT
-817 TGVCPAGKVTQYS
+817 TGVCAAGKITQYS
-830 SGRLESGNI
+830 SGRLESNKL

-852 KMNWNH
+852 RMNWNR

-863 TALWMQKQRND
+863 TALWMQKQQND
-874 VDTPACK
+874 VDTPICK
-881 VPGGNAPYGSLLILE
+881 NPGGSAPYGSLLILE
-896 WFASTPDYGWPASNI
+896 WFASTPSYAWPATNI

-916 QTNHEWTP
+916 QVNHEWTP
-924 RGFTHRLENRVGSG
+924 RGFTHRLENIVGG
-938 SKPLTDEW
+938 QSKSLTHEW
-946 HVWTIEYD
+946 HVWAIEFD
-954 GTKVRYYMDGRLAP
+954 GTKVRYYMDGRLIP
-968 VVHYRIQDARRI
+968 VVHYRIKDAQRI
-980 SVVDSTRYDQYGS
+980 SVVDKTRYDQYGN
-993 YLSTMPDEDY
+993 YLSTMPDEDF
-1003 SKLNIP
+1003 SKLNAP
-1009 SSLVKQGF
+1009 SSLIKQGF
-1017 ENDRWHFII
+1017 ENDKWHFIF

-1031 WEPGLNPPSDGAPF
+1031 WEPGLNPPSEHSPF

>member
-1 MKRFIV
+1 MKKSIV
-7 EVLLFIFTS
+7 AVLLLIFLS

-23 AGNVTSSVNEIKN
+23 MGNMPSSVNEVKSGN
-36 NSEILLKCS
+36 EILLKCL
-45 NMAGET
+45 NTVGEST
-51 AQGMGTAVN
+51 QGTEITEN

-65 FLKCLNSE
+65 FLKCLNFE
-73 NSSENL
+73 NSSENTVT
-79 IGTNKVNSKDILLEC
+79 TNKINSKDILLEC
-94 LNTSENTAGEAE
+94 LDTSKNTSDEMV
-106 KNGNS
+106 KNENS
-111 DEKILKCSNIV
+111 DEKILKCSNLV
-122 RIINANELF
+122 KIINSNELF
-131 QTDKTGSIKGIQLKC
+131 QTEKIENINGVQLKC
-146 SNTVKNV
+146 SNTVKNIG
-153 NKAEIPLSD
+153 KSEIPLLD

-169 ILKCSSVSENL
+169 ILKCSNVSEDL
-180 PKNETAINSGVTANS
+180 SKNETKINNVTGNS
-195 NEITLKCSNIVRVV
+195 TEITLKCSNIVRVI
-209 DGNKVFPDNP
+209 DGNKVFSDNS
-219 ENSDAVILNCS
+219 ENDTAVILSCS
-230 DTAEKAGNIIGNIGQ
+230 DKTENANIIGNIGQ
-245 PKGNIGSLG
+245 PKVNIGSLG

-278 IVGGIGHHG
+278 IVGGIGHH
-287 GGGSGSSRPPKAGG
+287 KGG
-301 GKDGNSKPP
+301 GKGGNP
-310 KAGGGKDDAS
+310 GHQNGRNDGGKDD

-325 KKDDS
+325 KKDDT
-330 KIHNVRGIGIQPV
+330 KIHNVKGIGIQPV
-343 NPFWRSNLQEAEDSY
+343 NPFWRSNLREAEDSY
-358 SKIVRVGFQ
+358 SQIAKVGFQ
-367 WVRITASWHR
+367 WVRITASWNR
-377 IQSQRNGAYDW
+377 IQSSKNGRYDW
-388 QDIDDAVALARKYN
+388 QDIDDAVALAKKYN

-439 FAPLPQYD
+439 FAPLQQYD

-455 ALVKRYAPKGV
+455 ALVKRYASQGV

-489 PNPEHYTNLLK
+489 PNPEHYAHLLK

-506 HDAHNDVNVMAG
+506 HNAHNDVNVMAG

-523 VTNNSTGYV
+523 NSNSSTGYI

-538 ERMYRAGAK
+538 ERMYRSGAK

-557 YGIYARTFRD
+557 YGIYARAFRD
-567 NGWTNMIGDV
+567 NGWANMIGDV
-577 VAPGGGEKT
+577 VAPGTGEKT

-615 EETKQANIISQIL
+615 DETKQANVISQIL
-628 RWYQRSNIFGPLI
+628 GWYQKSDIFGPLI

-676 GVPDANIDADH
+676 GIPDANIDADN

-718 IRRFINNNHPAPAP
+718 IRRFIKNQPAPGSS
-732 TPAPLTNGCNSA
+732 PLTNGCSSA

-754 KCWEFKDRNIPSD
+754 KCWEFKDRNIPSG
-767 WEGKRII
+767 WQSKKAI
-774 NHLGSH
+774 NHLNSY
-780 LTYLPSSISLDGDHA
+780 LSYLPNNVSLVDGDYVR
-795 ILTTRRHC
+795 ITTRRHC
-803 VNRKGDPLTDANAT
+803 VNRIGDPLTDANAT
-817 TGVCPAGKVTQYS
+817 TGVCAAGKITQYS
-830 SGRLESGNI
+830 SGRLESNKL

-852 KMNWNH
+852 RMNWNR

-863 TALWMQKQRND
+863 TALWMQKQQND
-874 VDTPACK
+874 VDTPICK
-881 VPGGNAPYGSLLILE
+881 NPGGSAPYGSLLILE
-896 WFASTPDYGWPASNI
+896 WFSSTPSYAWPATNI

-916 QTNHEWTP
+916 QVNHEWTP
-924 RGFTHRLENRVGSG
+924 RGFTHRLENIVGG
-938 SKPLTDEW
+938 QSKSLTHEW
-946 HVWTIEYD
+946 HVWTIEFD
-954 GTKVRYYMDGRLAP
+954 GTKVRYYMDGRLIP
-968 VVHYRIQDARRI
+968 VVHYRIKDAQRI
-980 SVVDSTRYDQYGS
+980 SVVDKTRYDQYGN
-993 YLSTMPDEDY
+993 YLSTMPDEDF
-1003 SKLNIP
+1003 SKLNAP
-1009 SSLVKQGF
+1009 SSLIKQGF
-1017 ENDRWHFII
+1017 ENDKWHFIF

-1031 WEPGLNPPSDGAPF
+1031 WEPGLNPPSEHSPF

>member
-1 MKRFIV
+1 MKRFIIA
-7 EVLLFIFTS
+7 VLLLIFMS

-23 AGNVTSSVNEIKN
+23 TGNVSFSVSEIKSN
-36 NSEILLKCS
+36 NDILLKCS
-45 NMAGET
+45 NMAGEN
-51 AQGMGTAVN
+51 AQGTGITEN

-65 FLKCLNSE
+65 FLKCINSE
-73 NSSENL
+73 TGSENI
-79 IGTNKVNSKDILLEC
+79 IGTNKISSQNILLKC
-94 LNTSENTAGEAE
+94 LNTSESTEDELTKDVNTAE
-106 KNGNS
+106 KL
-111 DEKILKCSNIV
+111 LKCSNIV
-122 RIINANELF
+122 RIIKIDELSQIESANAV
-131 QTDKTGSIKGIQLKC
+131 QLTKDV
-146 SNTVKNV
+146 NT
-153 NKAEIPLSD
+153 AEKL
-162 SGGSNDI
+162 
-169 ILKCSSVSENL
+169 
-180 PKNETAINSGVTANS
+180 
-195 NEITLKCSNIVRVV
+195 LKCSNIVKVI
-209 DGNKVFPDNP
+209 DGNKVFSDNLG
-219 ENSDAVILNCS
+219 NYDAVILNCT
-230 DTAEKAGNIIGNIGQ
+230 DTTEKNSNIIGNIAQ
-245 PKGNIGSLG
+245 PKVNIGSLG

-278 IVGGIGHHG
+278 IAGGIGHH
-287 GGGSGSSRPPKAGG
+287 KGG
-301 GKDGNSKPP
+301 GKGGNP
-310 KAGGGKDDAS
+310 GHQNGRNDGGKDD

-325 KKDDS
+325 KKDDT
-330 KIHNVRGIGIQPV
+330 KIHNVKGIGIQPV
-343 NPFWRSNLQEAEDSY
+343 NPFWRSNLREAEDSY
-358 SKIVRVGFQ
+358 SQIAKVGFQ

-377 IQSQRNGAYDW
+377 IQSSKNGRYDW
-388 QDIDDAVALARKYN
+388 QDIDDAVALAKKYN

-439 FAPLPQYD
+439 FAPLPQY
-447 NDFSNFVS
+447 NNEFSNFVS

-489 PNPEHYTNLLK
+489 PNPEHYTDLLK

-523 VTNNSTGYV
+523 ASNSTTGYV

-547 GYFDGVSHHP
+547 GYFDGLSHHP

-567 NGWTNMIGDV
+567 NGWANMIGDV

-586 LYQIMSEN
+586 LYQIMSEH
-594 GDGNKKIWPSEVGLD
+594 GDGNKKIWITEVGID
-609 AAYPGV
+609 AAYPGI
-615 EETKQANIISQIL
+615 EETKQANVISKIL
-628 RWYQRSNIFGPLI
+628 DQYQKSNIYGPLI
-641 LYQAK
+641 FYQAK

-654 GVVDRDSNGD
+654 GILDKDSNGD

-676 GVPDANIDADH
+676 GVPDANIDTDH

-718 IRRFINNNHPAPAP
+718 IRRFINNNHPAPSP
-732 TPAPLTNGCNSA
+732 TPAPLTNGCDSA

-767 WEGKRII
+767 WVSKRII

-896 WFASTPDYGWPASNI
+896 WFSSTPSYAWPATNI

-916 QTNHEWTP
+916 QVNHEWTP
-924 RGFTHRLENRVGSG
+924 RGFTHRLENIVGGHTTS
-938 SKPLTDEW
+938 LTHEW
-946 HVWTIEYD
+946 HVWAIEFD
-954 GTKVRYYMDGRLAP
+954 GTKVRYYMDGRLIP
-968 VVHYRIQDARRI
+968 VVHYRIKDAQRI
-980 SVVDSTRYDQYGS
+980 SVVDNTRYDQYGN
-993 YLSTMPDEDY
+993 YLSTMPDEDF

-1009 SSLVKQGF
+1009 SALVKQGF

-1031 WEPGLNPPSDGAPF
+1031 WESGLNPPSEHSPF

>member
-1 MKRFIV
+1 MKKSIV
-7 EVLLFIFTS
+7 AGLLLIFVS

-23 AGNVTSSVNEIKN
+23 IGNMPSSVNEVKSGN
-36 NSEILLKCS
+36 EILLKCL
-45 NMAGET
+45 NIVGEST
-51 AQGMGTAVN
+51 QGTEITEN

-65 FLKCLNSE
+65 FLKCLNFE
-73 NSSENL
+73 NSSENTVT
-79 IGTNKVNSKDILLEC
+79 TNKINSEDILLEC
-94 LNTSENTAGEAE
+94 LDTSKNTSDEMV
-106 KNGNS
+106 KNENS
-111 DEKILKCSNIV
+111 DEKILKCSNV
-122 RIINANELF
+122 VKIINSNELF
-131 QTDKTGSIKGIQLKC
+131 QTDKIENINGVQLKC
-146 SNTVKNV
+146 SNTVKNIG
-153 NKAEIPLSD
+153 KSEIPLLD

-169 ILKCSSVSENL
+169 ILKCSNVSEDL
-180 PKNETAINSGVTANS
+180 SKNETKINNGTGNS
-195 NEITLKCSNIVRVV
+195 TEITLKCSNVVRVI
-209 DGNKVFPDNP
+209 DGNKVFSDNS
-219 ENSDAVILNCS
+219 ENDTAVILSCS
-230 DTAEKAGNIIGNIGQ
+230 DKTENANIIGNIGQ
-245 PKGNIGSLG
+245 PKVNIGSLG

-278 IVGGIGHHG
+278 IVGGIGHH
-287 GGGSGSSRPPKAGG
+287 KGG
-301 GKDGNSKPP
+301 GKGGNP
-310 KAGGGKDDAS
+310 GHQNGRNDGGKDD

-325 KKDDS
+325 KKDDT
-330 KIHNVRGIGIQPV
+330 KIHNVKGIGIQPV
-343 NPFWRSNLQEAEDSY
+343 NPFWRSNLREAEDSY
-358 SKIVRVGFQ
+358 SQIAKVGFQ

-377 IQSQRNGAYDW
+377 IQSSKNGRYDW
-388 QDIDDAVALARKYN
+388 QDIDDAVALAKKYN

-439 FAPLPQYD
+439 FTPLQQYD

-455 ALVKRYAPKGV
+455 ALVKRYASQGV

-489 PNPEHYTNLLK
+489 PNPEHYTHLLK

-506 HDAHNDVNVMAG
+506 HNAHNDVNVMAG

-523 VTNNSTGYV
+523 NSNSSTGYI

-538 ERMYRAGAK
+538 ERMYRSGAK

-557 YGIYARTFRD
+557 YGIYARAFRD
-567 NGWTNMIGDV
+567 NGWANMIGDV
-577 VAPGGGEKT
+577 VAPGSGEKT

-594 GDGNKKIWPSEVGLD
+594 GDGNKKIWPTEVGLD

-615 EETKQANIISQIL
+615 DETKQANVISQIL
-628 RWYQRSNIFGPLI
+628 GWYQKSDIFGPLI

-676 GVPDANIDADH
+676 GIPDANIDADN
-687 NGRPDILDAADPENY
+687 NGRPDILDAAGPENY

-718 IRRFINNNHPAPAP
+718 IRRFIKNQPAPGP
-732 TPAPLTNGCNSA
+732 SPLTNGCSSA

-754 KCWEFKDRNIPSD
+754 KCWEFKDRNIPSG
-767 WEGKRII
+767 WQSKKAI
-774 NHLGSH
+774 NHLNSH
-780 LTYLPSSISLDGDHA
+780 LSYLQNNVSLVDGDYVR
-795 ILTTRRHC
+795 ITTRRHC
-803 VNRKGDPLTDANAT
+803 VNRIGDPLTDANAT
-817 TGVCPAGKVTQYS
+817 TGVCSAGKITQYS
-830 SGRLESGNI
+830 SGRLESNKL

-852 KMNWNH
+852 RMNWNR

-863 TALWMQKQRND
+863 TALWMQKQQND
-874 VDTPACK
+874 VDTPICK
-881 VPGGNAPYGSLLILE
+881 NPGGSAPYGSLLILE
-896 WFASTPDYGWPASNI
+896 WFSSTPSYAWPATNI

-916 QTNHEWTP
+916 QVNHEWTP
-924 RGFTHRLENRVGSG
+924 RGFTHRLENIVGG
-938 SKPLTDEW
+938 QSKSLTHEW
-946 HVWTIEYD
+946 HVWAIEFD
-954 GTKVRYYMDGRLAP
+954 GTKVRYYMDGRLIP
-968 VVHYRIQDARRI
+968 VVHYRIKDAQRI
-980 SVVDSTRYDQYGS
+980 SVVDNTRYDQYGN
-993 YLSTMPDEDY
+993 YLSTMPDEDF
-1003 SKLNIP
+1003 SKLNVP
-1009 SSLVKQGF
+1009 SSLIKQGF
-1017 ENDRWHFII
+1017 ENDKWHFIF

-1031 WEPGLNPPSDGAPF
+1031 WEPGLNPPSEHSPF

>member
-1 MKRFIV
+1 MKRFIIA
-7 EVLLFIFTS
+7 VLLLIFMS

-23 AGNVTSSVNEIKN
+23 IGNVSSSVNEIKSN
-36 NSEILLKCS
+36 NDILLKCS
-45 NMAGET
+45 NMAGES
-51 AQGMGTAVN
+51 AQGTGITEN

-65 FLKCLNSE
+65 FLKCINSE
-73 NSSENL
+73 TGSENI
-79 IGTNKVNSKDILLEC
+79 IGTNKISSQNILLKC
-94 LNTSENTAGEAE
+94 LNTSESTKDELTKDINTAE
-106 KNGNS
+106 KL
-111 DEKILKCSNIV
+111 LKCSNIV
-122 RIINANELF
+122 RIIKTDELS
-131 QTDKTGSIKGIQLKC
+131 QIDKTESVNVIQLKC

-153 NKAEIPLSD
+153 NTAGTPLSN
-162 SGGSNDI
+162 SNSSNDI
-169 ILKCSSVSENL
+169 VLKCSSTSENL
-180 PKNETAINSGVTANS
+180 LKKETTINSGTVNTT
-195 NEITLKCSNIVRVV
+195 EITLKCSNIVKVI
-209 DGNKVFPDNP
+209 DGNKVFSDNL
-219 ENSDAVILNCS
+219 ENYDAIVLNCT
-230 DTAEKAGNIIGNIGQ
+230 DTTEKNNNIIGNIGQ

-254 GNIGGKVPVGPI
+254 GNIGGKVPIGPI
-266 IGGVAG
+266 IGGAVG
-272 ASAVGA
+272 IPAVGA

-287 GGGSGSSRPPKAGG
+287 GGGKNNSPRAQNSGNNGSKDG
-301 GKDGNSKPP
+301 GKNDDIGKP
-310 KAGGGKDDAS
+310 
-320 NPKKQ
+320 

-358 SKIVRVGFQ
+358 SKIARVGFQ

-377 IQSQRNGAYDW
+377 IQSSKNGGYDW
-388 QDIDDAVALARKYN
+388 QDIDDAIALAKKYN

-411 APEWATGADKLSA
+411 APEWATGVDKLSA

-455 ALVKRYAPKGV
+455 ALVKRYARQGV

-483 TIQNPR
+483 TIQNPK
-489 PNPEHYTNLLK
+489 PNPEHYTHLLK

-506 HDAHNDVNVMAG
+506 HNAHNDVNVMAG

-523 VTNNSTGYV
+523 GSNNSTGYI

-557 YGIYARTFRD
+557 YGIYARAFRD
-567 NGWTNMIGDV
+567 NGWANMIGDV

-586 LYQIMSEN
+586 LYQIMLEN

-615 EETKQANIISQIL
+615 DETKQANVISQIL
-628 RWYQRSNIFGPLI
+628 GWYQKSNIFGPLI

-676 GVPDANIDADH
+676 GIPDANIDADN
-687 NGRPDILDAADPENY
+687 NGRPDILDAADPANY
-702 FGIWKSDG
+702 FGIWKADG

-718 IRRFINNNHPAPAP
+718 IRRFINNQPLPGSN
-732 TPAPLTNGCNSA
+732 PLTNGCDSA

-754 KCWEFKDRNIPSD
+754 KCWEFKDTNLPSD
-767 WEGKRII
+767 WQSKKAI
-774 NHLGSH
+774 NHLNSH
-780 LTYLPSSISLDGDHA
+780 LSYLHNNISLVNGDHVR
-795 ILTTRRHC
+795 ITTRRHC
-803 VNRKGDPLTDANAT
+803 VNRRGDPLTDANAT

-830 SGRLESGNI
+830 SGRLESNKL

-852 KMNWNH
+852 KMNWNR

-863 TALWMQKQRND
+863 TALWMQKQQND
-874 VDTPACK
+874 VDTPICK
-881 VPGGNAPYGSLLILE
+881 NPGGSAPYGSLLILE
-896 WFASTPDYGWPASNI
+896 WFSSTPSYAWPATNI

-916 QTNHEWTP
+916 QVNHEWTP
-924 RGFTHRLENRVGSG
+924 RGFTHRLENIVGGHTTS
-938 SKPLTDEW
+938 LTHEW
-946 HVWTIEYD
+946 HVWAIEFD
-954 GTKVRYYMDGRLAP
+954 GTKVRYYMDGRLIP
-968 VVHYRIQDARRI
+968 VVHYRIKDAQRI
-980 SVVDSTRYDQYGS
+980 SVVDNTRYDQYGN
-993 YLSTMPDEDY
+993 YLSTMPDEDF

-1009 SSLVKQGF
+1009 SALVKQGF
-1017 ENDRWHFII
+1017 ENDKWHFIF

-1031 WEPGLNPPSDGAPF
+1031 WEPGLNPPSEHSPF

-1055 RLYQK
+1055 RLYRKN

>member
-1 MKRFIV
+1 MKKSIV
-7 EVLLFIFTS
+7 AGLLLIFVS

-23 AGNVTSSVNEIKN
+23 IGNMPSSVNEVKSGN
-36 NSEILLKCS
+36 EILLKCL
-45 NMAGET
+45 NIVGEST
-51 AQGMGTAVN
+51 QGTEITEN

-65 FLKCLNSE
+65 FLKCLNFE
-73 NSSENL
+73 NSSENTVT
-79 IGTNKVNSKDILLEC
+79 TNKINSKDILLEC
-94 LNTSENTAGEAE
+94 LDTSKNTSDEMV
-106 KNGNS
+106 KNENS
-111 DEKILKCSNIV
+111 DEKILKCSNV
-122 RIINANELF
+122 VKIINSNELF
-131 QTDKTGSIKGIQLKC
+131 QTDKIENINGVQLKC
-146 SNTVKNV
+146 SNTVKNIG
-153 NKAEIPLSD
+153 KSEIPLLD

-169 ILKCSSVSENL
+169 ILKCSNVSEDL
-180 PKNETAINSGVTANS
+180 SKNETKINNVTGNS
-195 NEITLKCSNIVRVV
+195 TEITLKCSNIVRVI
-209 DGNKVFPDNP
+209 DGNKVFSDNS
-219 ENSDAVILNCS
+219 ENDTAVILSCS
-230 DTAEKAGNIIGNIGQ
+230 DKTENANIIGNIGQ
-245 PKGNIGSLG
+245 PKVNIGSLG

-278 IVGGIGHHG
+278 IVGGIGHH
-287 GGGSGSSRPPKAGG
+287 KGG
-301 GKDGNSKPP
+301 GKGGNP
-310 KAGGGKDDAS
+310 GHQNGRNDGGKDD

-325 KKDDS
+325 KKDDT
-330 KIHNVRGIGIQPV
+330 KIHNVKGIGIQPV
-343 NPFWRSNLQEAEDSY
+343 NPFWRSNLREAEDSY
-358 SKIVRVGFQ
+358 SQIAKVGFQ
-367 WVRITASWHR
+367 WVRITASWNR
-377 IQSQRNGAYDW
+377 IQSSKNGRYDW
-388 QDIDDAVALARKYN
+388 QDIDDAVALAKKYN

-439 FAPLPQYD
+439 FAPLQQYD
-447 NDFSNFVS
+447 NDFSNFVT
-455 ALVKRYAPKGV
+455 ALVKRYASQGV

-489 PNPEHYTNLLK
+489 PNPEHYTHLLK

-506 HDAHNDVNVMAG
+506 HNAYNDVNVMAG

-523 VTNNSTGYV
+523 NSNSSTGYI

-538 ERMYRAGAK
+538 ERMYRSGAK

-557 YGIYARTFRD
+557 YGIYARAFRD
-567 NGWTNMIGDV
+567 NGWANMIGDV
-577 VAPGGGEKT
+577 VAPGRGEKT

-615 EETKQANIISQIL
+615 DETKQANVIGQIL
-628 RWYQRSNIFGPLI
+628 GWYQKSDIFGPLI

-646 DRKPYITS
+646 DRKPYIAS

-676 GVPDANIDADH
+676 GIPDANIDANN

-718 IRRFINNNHPAPAP
+718 IRRFINNQPAPG
-732 TPAPLTNGCNSA
+732 PAPSTNGCGSA

-767 WEGKRII
+767 WQSKKAI
-774 NHLGSH
+774 NHLNSH
-780 LTYLPSSISLDGDHA
+780 LSYLHNNVSLVDGDYVR
-795 ILTTRRHC
+795 ITTRRHC
-803 VNRKGDPLTDANAT
+803 VDRRGDPLTDANAT

-830 SGRLESGNI
+830 SGRLESNKL

-852 KMNWNH
+852 RMNWNR

-863 TALWMQKQRND
+863 TALWMQKQQND
-874 VDTPACK
+874 VDTPICK
-881 VPGGNAPYGSLLILE
+881 NPGGSAPYGSLLILE
-896 WFASTPDYGWPASNI
+896 WFSSTPSYAWPATNI

-916 QTNHEWTP
+916 QVNHEWTP
-924 RGFTHRLENRVGSG
+924 RGFTHRLENIVGGHTTS
-938 SKPLTDEW
+938 LTHEW
-946 HVWTIEYD
+946 HVWAIEFD
-954 GTKVRYYMDGRLAP
+954 GTKVRYYMDGRLIP
-968 VVHYRIQDARRI
+968 VVHYRIKDAQRI
-980 SVVDSTRYDQYGS
+980 SVVDNTRYDQYGN
-993 YLSTMPDEDY
+993 YLSTMPDEDF

-1009 SSLVKQGF
+1009 SALVKQGF
-1017 ENDRWHFII
+1017 ENDKWHFIF

-1031 WEPGLNPPSDGAPF
+1031 WEPGLNPPSENSPF

>member
-1 MKRFIV
+1 MKRFIIA
-7 EVLLFIFTS
+7 VLLLIFMS

-23 AGNVTSSVNEIKN
+23 TGNVSFSVSEIKSN
-36 NSEILLKCS
+36 NDILLKCS
-45 NMAGET
+45 NMAGEN
-51 AQGMGTAVN
+51 AQGTGITEN

-65 FLKCLNSE
+65 FLKCINSE
-73 NSSENL
+73 TGSENI
-79 IGTNKVNSKDILLEC
+79 IGTNKISSQNILLKC
-94 LNTSENTAGEAE
+94 LNTSESTEDELTKDVNTAE
-106 KNGNS
+106 KL
-111 DEKILKCSNIV
+111 LKCSNIV
-122 RIINANELF
+122 RIIKIDELSQIESANAV
-131 QTDKTGSIKGIQLKC
+131 QLKC
-146 SNTVKNV
+146 SNTVTNNIV
-153 NKAEIPLSD
+153 
-162 SGGSNDI
+162 
-169 ILKCSSVSENL
+169 LKCSGTSENL
-180 PKNETAINSGVTANS
+180 LKKETTINSGTVNTA
-195 NEITLKCSNIVRVV
+195 EKLLKCSNIVKVI
-209 DGNKVFPDNP
+209 DGNKVFSDNLG
-219 ENSDAVILNCS
+219 NYDAVILNCT
-230 DTAEKAGNIIGNIGQ
+230 DTTEKNSNIIGNIAQ
-245 PKGNIGSLG
+245 PKVNIGSLG

-278 IVGGIGHHG
+278 IAGGIGHH
-287 GGGSGSSRPPKAGG
+287 KGG
-301 GKDGNSKPP
+301 GKGGNP
-310 KAGGGKDDAS
+310 GHQNGRNDGGKDD

-325 KKDDS
+325 KKDDT
-330 KIHNVRGIGIQPV
+330 KIHNVKGIGIQPV
-343 NPFWRSNLQEAEDSY
+343 NPFWRSNLREAEDSY
-358 SKIVRVGFQ
+358 SKIAGAGFQ

-377 IQSQRNGAYDW
+377 IQSSKNGRYDW
-388 QDIDDAVALARKYN
+388 QDIDDAVALAKKYN

-439 FAPLPQYD
+439 FAPLQQYD
-447 NDFSNFVS
+447 NDFSNFVT
-455 ALVKRYAPKGV
+455 ALVKRYASQGV

-489 PNPEHYTNLLK
+489 PNPEHYTDLLK

-523 VTNNSTGYV
+523 NSNSSTGYV
-532 GPMEFL
+532 GPMKFL
-538 ERMYRAGAK
+538 ERMYGAGAK
-547 GYFDGVSHHP
+547 GYFDGLSHHP

-567 NGWTNMIGDV
+567 NGWANMIGDV

-586 LYQIMSEN
+586 LYQIMSEH
-594 GDGNKKIWPSEVGLD
+594 GDGNKKIWITEVGID

-615 EETKQANIISQIL
+615 EETKQANVISKIL
-628 RWYQRSNIFGPLI
+628 DQYQKSNIYGPLI
-641 LYQAK
+641 FYQAK

-654 GVVDRDSNGD
+654 GILDKDSNGD

-732 TPAPLTNGCNSA
+732 TPAPLTNGCDSA

-767 WEGKRII
+767 WVSKRII
-774 NHLGSH
+774 NHLDSH

-896 WFASTPDYGWPASNI
+896 WFSSTPSYAWPATNI

-916 QTNHEWTP
+916 QVNHEWTP
-924 RGFTHRLENRVGSG
+924 RGFTHRLENIVGGHTTS
-938 SKPLTDEW
+938 LTHEW
-946 HVWTIEYD
+946 HVWAIEFD
-954 GTKVRYYMDGRLAP
+954 GTKVRYYMDGRLIP
-968 VVHYRIQDARRI
+968 VVHYRIKDAQRI
-980 SVVDSTRYDQYGS
+980 SVVDNTRYDQYGN
-993 YLSTMPDEDY
+993 YLSTMPDEDF

-1009 SSLVKQGF
+1009 SALVKQGF

-1031 WEPGLNPPSDGAPF
+1031 WEPALNPPSEHSPF

>member
-1 MKRFIV
+1 MKKSIV
-7 EVLLFIFTS
+7 AGLLLIFVS

-23 AGNVTSSVNEIKN
+23 IGNMPSSVNEVKSGN
-36 NSEILLKCS
+36 EILLKCL
-45 NMAGET
+45 NIVGEST
-51 AQGMGTAVN
+51 QGTEITEN

-65 FLKCLNSE
+65 FLKCLNFE
-73 NSSENL
+73 NSSENTVT
-79 IGTNKVNSKDILLEC
+79 TNKINSKDILLEC
-94 LNTSENTAGEAE
+94 LDTSKNTSDEMI
-106 KNGNS
+106 KNENS
-111 DEKILKCSNIV
+111 DEKILKCSNV
-122 RIINANELF
+122 VKIINSNELF
-131 QTDKTGSIKGIQLKC
+131 QTDKIENINGVQLKC
-146 SNTVKNV
+146 SNTVKNIG
-153 NKAEIPLSD
+153 KSEIPLLD

-169 ILKCSSVSENL
+169 ILKCSNVSEDL
-180 PKNETAINSGVTANS
+180 SKNETKINNGTGNS
-195 NEITLKCSNIVRVV
+195 TEITLKCSNVVRVI
-209 DGNKVFPDNP
+209 DGNKVFSDNS
-219 ENSDAVILNCS
+219 ENDTTVILSCS
-230 DTAEKAGNIIGNIGQ
+230 DKTENANIIGNIGQ
-245 PKGNIGSLG
+245 PKVNIGSLG

-278 IVGGIGHHG
+278 IVGGIGHH
-287 GGGSGSSRPPKAGG
+287 KGG
-301 GKDGNSKPP
+301 GKGGNP
-310 KAGGGKDDAS
+310 GHQNGRNDGGKDD

-325 KKDDS
+325 KKDDT
-330 KIHNVRGIGIQPV
+330 KIHNVKGIGIQPV
-343 NPFWRSNLQEAEDSY
+343 NPFWRSNLREAEDSY
-358 SKIVRVGFQ
+358 SQIAKVGFQ

-377 IQSQRNGAYDW
+377 IQSSKNGRYDW
-388 QDIDDAVALARKYN
+388 QDIDDAVALAKKYN

-411 APEWATGADKLSA
+411 APEWVTGADKLSA

-439 FAPLPQYD
+439 FAPLQQYD

-455 ALVKRYAPKGV
+455 ALVKRYASQGV

-489 PNPEHYTNLLK
+489 PNPEHYTHLLK

-506 HDAHNDVNVMAG
+506 HNAHNDVNVMAG

-523 VTNNSTGYV
+523 NSNSSTGYI

-538 ERMYRAGAK
+538 ERMYRSGAK

-557 YGIYARTFRD
+557 YGIYARAFRD
-567 NGWTNMIGDV
+567 NGWANMIGDV
-577 VAPGGGEKT
+577 VAPGSGEKT

-615 EETKQANIISQIL
+615 DETKQANVISQIL
-628 RWYQRSNIFGPLI
+628 GWYQKSDIFGPLI

-676 GVPDANIDADH
+676 GIPDANIDADN

-718 IRRFINNNHPAPAP
+718 IRRFIKNQPALGPS
-732 TPAPLTNGCNSA
+732 PLTNGCSSA

-754 KCWEFKDRNIPSD
+754 KCWEFKDRNIPSG
-767 WEGKRII
+767 WQSKKAI
-774 NHLGSH
+774 NHLNSH
-780 LTYLPSSISLDGDHA
+780 LSYLQNNVSLVDGDYVR
-795 ILTTRRHC
+795 ITTRRHC
-803 VNRKGDPLTDANAT
+803 VNRIGDLLTDANAT
-817 TGVCPAGKVTQYS
+817 TGVCAAGKITQYS
-830 SGRLESGNI
+830 SGRLESNKL

-852 KMNWNH
+852 RMNWNR

-863 TALWMQKQRND
+863 TALWMQKQQND
-874 VDTPACK
+874 VDTPICK
-881 VPGGNAPYGSLLILE
+881 NPGGSAPYGSLLILE
-896 WFASTPDYGWPASNI
+896 WFSSTPSYAWPATNI

-916 QTNHEWTP
+916 QVNHEWTP
-924 RGFTHRLENRVGSG
+924 RGFTHRLENIVGG
-938 SKPLTDEW
+938 QSKSLTHEW
-946 HVWTIEYD
+946 HVWTIEFD
-954 GTKVRYYMDGRLAP
+954 GTKVRYYMDGRLIP
-968 VVHYRIQDARRI
+968 VVHYRIKDAQRI
-980 SVVDSTRYDQYGS
+980 SVVDNTRYDQYGN
-993 YLSTMPDEDY
+993 YLSTMPDEDF
-1003 SKLNIP
+1003 SKLNAP
-1009 SSLVKQGF
+1009 SSLIKQGF
-1017 ENDRWHFII
+1017 ENDKWHFIF

-1031 WEPGLNPPSDGAPF
+1031 WEPGLNPPSEHSPF

>member
-1 MKRFIV
+1 MKKSIV
-7 EVLLFIFTS
+7 AVLLLIFLS

-23 AGNVTSSVNEIKN
+23 MGNMPSSVNEVKSGN
-36 NSEILLKCS
+36 EILLKCL
-45 NMAGET
+45 NTVGEST
-51 AQGMGTAVN
+51 QGTEITEN

-65 FLKCLNSE
+65 FLKCLNFE
-73 NSSENL
+73 NSSENTVT
-79 IGTNKVNSKDILLEC
+79 TNKINSKDILLEC
-94 LNTSENTAGEAE
+94 LDTSKNTSDEMV
-106 KNGNS
+106 KNENS
-111 DEKILKCSNIV
+111 DEKILKCSNLV
-122 RIINANELF
+122 KIINSNELF
-131 QTDKTGSIKGIQLKC
+131 QTEKIENINGVQLKC
-146 SNTVKNV
+146 SNTVKNIG
-153 NKAEIPLSD
+153 KSEIPLLD

-169 ILKCSSVSENL
+169 ILKCSNVSEDL
-180 PKNETAINSGVTANS
+180 SKNETKINNGTGNS
-195 NEITLKCSNIVRVV
+195 TEITLKCSNIVRVI
-209 DGNKVFPDNP
+209 DGNKVFSDNS
-219 ENSDAVILNCS
+219 ENDTAVILSCS
-230 DTAEKAGNIIGNIGQ
+230 DKTENANIIGNIGQ
-245 PKGNIGSLG
+245 PKVNIGSLG

-278 IVGGIGHHG
+278 IVGGIGHH
-287 GGGSGSSRPPKAGG
+287 KGG
-301 GKDGNSKPP
+301 GKGGNPGYKN
-310 KAGGGKDDAS
+310 GRNDGGKDD

-325 KKDDS
+325 KKDDT
-330 KIHNVRGIGIQPV
+330 KIHNVKGIGIQPV
-343 NPFWRSNLQEAEDSY
+343 NPFWRSNLREAEDSY
-358 SKIVRVGFQ
+358 SQIAKVGFQ
-367 WVRITASWHR
+367 WVRITASWNR
-377 IQSQRNGAYDW
+377 IQSSKNGRYDW
-388 QDIDDAVALARKYN
+388 QDIDDAVALAKKYN

-439 FAPLPQYD
+439 FAPLQQYD

-455 ALVKRYAPKGV
+455 ALVKRYASQGV

-489 PNPEHYTNLLK
+489 PNPEHYTHLLK

-506 HDAHNDVNVMAG
+506 HNAHNDVNVMAG

-523 VTNNSTGYV
+523 NSNSSTGYI

-538 ERMYRAGAK
+538 ERMYRSGAK

-557 YGIYARTFRD
+557 YGIYARAFRD
-567 NGWTNMIGDV
+567 NGWANMIGDV
-577 VAPGGGEKT
+577 VAPGSGEKT

-615 EETKQANIISQIL
+615 DETKQANVISQIL
-628 RWYQRSNIFGPLI
+628 GWYQKSDIFGPLI

-676 GVPDANIDADH
+676 GIPDANIDADN

-718 IRRFINNNHPAPAP
+718 IRRFIKNQPAPGSS
-732 TPAPLTNGCNSA
+732 PLTNGCSSA

-754 KCWEFKDRNIPSD
+754 KCWEFKDRNIPSG
-767 WEGKRII
+767 WQSKKAI
-774 NHLGSH
+774 NHLNSY
-780 LTYLPSSISLDGDHA
+780 LSYLPNNVSLVDGDYVR
-795 ILTTRRHC
+795 ITTRRHC
-803 VNRKGDPLTDANAT
+803 VNRIGDPLTDANAT
-817 TGVCPAGKVTQYS
+817 TGVCAAGKITQYS
-830 SGRLESGNI
+830 SGRLESNKL

-852 KMNWNH
+852 RMNWNR

-863 TALWMQKQRND
+863 TALWMQKQQND
-874 VDTPACK
+874 VDTPICK
-881 VPGGNAPYGSLLILE
+881 NPGGSAPYGSLLILE
-896 WFASTPDYGWPASNI
+896 WFSSTPSYAWPATNI

-916 QTNHEWTP
+916 QVNHEWTP
-924 RGFTHRLENRVGSG
+924 RGFTHRLENIVGG
-938 SKPLTDEW
+938 QSKSLTHEW
-946 HVWTIEYD
+946 HVWTIEFD
-954 GTKVRYYMDGRLAP
+954 GTKVRYYMDGRLIP
-968 VVHYRIQDARRI
+968 VVHYRIKDAQRI
-980 SVVDSTRYDQYGS
+980 SVVDKTRYDQYGN
-993 YLSTMPDEDY
+993 YLSTMPDEDF
-1003 SKLNIP
+1003 SKLNAP
-1009 SSLVKQGF
+1009 SSLIKQGF
-1017 ENDRWHFII
+1017 ENDKWHFIF

-1031 WEPGLNPPSDGAPF
+1031 WEPGLNPPSEHSPF

>member
-1 MKRFIV
+1 MKKSIV
-7 EVLLFIFTS
+7 AGLLLIFVS

-23 AGNVTSSVNEIKN
+23 IGNMPSSVNEVKSGN
-36 NSEILLKCS
+36 EILLKCL
-45 NMAGET
+45 NTVGEST
-51 AQGMGTAVN
+51 QGTEITEN

-65 FLKCLNSE
+65 FLKCLNFE
-73 NSSENL
+73 NSSENPVT
-79 IGTNKVNSKDILLEC
+79 TNKINSKDILMEC
-94 LNTSENTAGEAE
+94 LNTSENTSDEMV
-106 KNGNS
+106 KNKNS

-122 RIINANELF
+122 KIINANELF
-131 QTDKTGSIKGIQLKC
+131 QTDKIENINGIQLKC
-146 SNTVKNV
+146 SNTVKNIG
-153 NKAEIPLSD
+153 KSEIPLLD

-169 ILKCSSVSENL
+169 ILKCSNVSEDL
-180 PKNETAINSGVTANS
+180 SKNETKINNGTGNS
-195 NEITLKCSNIVRVV
+195 TEITLKCSNVVRVI
-209 DGNKVFPDNP
+209 DGNKVFSDNS
-219 ENSDAVILNCS
+219 ENDTAVILSCS
-230 DTAEKAGNIIGNIGQ
+230 DKTENTNIIGNIGQ
-245 PKGNIGSLG
+245 PKVNIGSLG
-254 GNIGGKVPVGPI
+254 GNIGGKIPVGPI

-278 IVGGIGHHG
+278 IVGGIGHH
-287 GGGSGSSRPPKAGG
+287 KGG
-301 GKDGNSKPP
+301 GKGGNP
-310 KAGGGKDDAS
+310 GHQNGRNDGGKDD

-325 KKDDS
+325 KKDDT
-330 KIHNVRGIGIQPV
+330 KIHNVKGIGIQPV
-343 NPFWRSNLQEAEDSY
+343 NPFWRSNLREAEDSY
-358 SKIVRVGFQ
+358 SQIAKVGFQ

-377 IQSQRNGAYDW
+377 IQSSKNGRYDW
-388 QDIDDAVALARKYN
+388 QDIDDAVALAKKYN
-402 LKVLMQISG
+402 LRVLMQISG

-439 FAPLPQYD
+439 FAPLQQYD

-455 ALVKRYAPKGV
+455 ALVKRYASQGV

-477 PEFWHD
+477 PKFWHD

-489 PNPEHYTNLLK
+489 PNPEHYTHLLK

-506 HDAHNDVNVMAG
+506 HNAHNDVNVMAG

-523 VTNNSTGYV
+523 NSNSSTGYI

-538 ERMYRAGAK
+538 ERMYRSGAK

-557 YGIYARTFRD
+557 YGIYARAFRD
-567 NGWTNMIGDV
+567 NGWANMIGDV
-577 VAPGGGEKT
+577 VAPGSGEKT

-594 GDGNKKIWPSEVGLD
+594 GDGNKKIWPTEVGLD

-615 EETKQANIISQIL
+615 DETKQANVISQIL
-628 RWYQRSNIFGPLI
+628 GWYQKSDIFGPLI

-676 GVPDANIDADH
+676 GIPDANIDADN

-718 IRRFINNNHPAPAP
+718 IRRFIKNQPAPGP
-732 TPAPLTNGCNSA
+732 SPLTNGCSSA

-754 KCWEFKDRNIPSD
+754 KCWEFKDRNIPSG
-767 WEGKRII
+767 WQSKKAI
-774 NHLGSH
+774 NHLNSH
-780 LTYLPSSISLDGDHA
+780 LSYLHNNVSLVDGDYVR
-795 ILTTRRHC
+795 ITTRRHC
-803 VNRKGDPLTDANAT
+803 VNRIGDPLTDANAT
-817 TGVCPAGKVTQYS
+817 TGVCSAGKITQYS
-830 SGRLESGNI
+830 SGRLESNKL

-852 KMNWNH
+852 RMNWNR

-863 TALWMQKQRND
+863 TALWMQKQQND
-874 VDTPACK
+874 VDTPICK
-881 VPGGNAPYGSLLILE
+881 NPGGSAPYGSLLILE
-896 WFASTPDYGWPASNI
+896 WFSSTPSYAWPATNI

-916 QTNHEWTP
+916 QVNHEWTP
-924 RGFTHRLENRVGSG
+924 RGFTHRLENIVGG
-938 SKPLTDEW
+938 QSKSLTHEW
-946 HVWTIEYD
+946 HVWTIEFD
-954 GTKVRYYMDGRLAP
+954 GTKVRYYMDGRLIP
-968 VVHYRIQDARRI
+968 VVHYRIKDAQRI
-980 SVVDSTRYDQYGS
+980 SVVDNTRYDQYGN
-993 YLSTMPDEDY
+993 YLSTMPDEDF
-1003 SKLNIP
+1003 SKLNVP
-1009 SSLVKQGF
+1009 SSLIKQGF
-1017 ENDRWHFII
+1017 ENDKWHFIF

-1031 WEPGLNPPSDGAPF
+1031 WEPGLNPPSEHSPF

>member
-1 MKRFIV
+1 MKKSIV
-7 EVLLFIFTS
+7 AVLLLIFLS

-23 AGNVTSSVNEIKN
+23 MGNMPSSVNEVKSGN
-36 NSEILLKCS
+36 EILLKCL
-45 NMAGET
+45 NTVGEST
-51 AQGMGTAVN
+51 QGTEITEN

-65 FLKCLNSE
+65 FLKCLNFE
-73 NSSENL
+73 NSSENTVT
-79 IGTNKVNSKDILLEC
+79 TNKINSKDILLEC
-94 LNTSENTAGEAE
+94 LDTSKNTSDEMV
-106 KNGNS
+106 KNENS
-111 DEKILKCSNIV
+111 DEKILKCSNLV
-122 RIINANELF
+122 KIINSNELF
-131 QTDKTGSIKGIQLKC
+131 QTEKIENINGVQLKC
-146 SNTVKNV
+146 SNTVKNIG
-153 NKAEIPLSD
+153 KSEIPLLD

-169 ILKCSSVSENL
+169 ILKCSNVSEDL
-180 PKNETAINSGVTANS
+180 SKNETKINNVTGNS
-195 NEITLKCSNIVRVV
+195 TEITLKCSNIVRVI
-209 DGNKVFPDNP
+209 DGNKVFSDNS
-219 ENSDAVILNCS
+219 ENDTAVILSCS
-230 DTAEKAGNIIGNIGQ
+230 DKTENANIIGNIGQ
-245 PKGNIGSLG
+245 PKVNIGSLG

-278 IVGGIGHHG
+278 IVGGIGHH
-287 GGGSGSSRPPKAGG
+287 KGG
-301 GKDGNSKPP
+301 GKGGNP
-310 KAGGGKDDAS
+310 GHQNGRNDGGKDD

-325 KKDDS
+325 KKDDT
-330 KIHNVRGIGIQPV
+330 KIHNVKGIGIQPV
-343 NPFWRSNLQEAEDSY
+343 NPFWRSNLREAEDSY
-358 SKIVRVGFQ
+358 SQIAKVGFQ

-377 IQSQRNGAYDW
+377 IQSSKNGRYDW
-388 QDIDDAVALARKYN
+388 QDIDDAVALAKKYN

-439 FAPLPQYD
+439 FAPLQQYD

-455 ALVKRYAPKGV
+455 ALVKRYASQGV

-489 PNPEHYTNLLK
+489 PNPEHYTHLLK

-506 HDAHNDVNVMAG
+506 HNAHNDVNVMAG

-523 VTNNSTGYV
+523 NSNSSTGYI

-538 ERMYRAGAK
+538 ERMYRSGAK

-557 YGIYARTFRD
+557 YGIYARAFRD
-567 NGWTNMIGDV
+567 NGWANMIGDV
-577 VAPGGGEKT
+577 VAPGTGEKT

-615 EETKQANIISQIL
+615 DETKQANVISQIL
-628 RWYQRSNIFGPLI
+628 GWYQKSDIFGPLI

-676 GVPDANIDADH
+676 GIPDANIDADN

-718 IRRFINNNHPAPAP
+718 IRRFIKNQPAPGSS
-732 TPAPLTNGCNSA
+732 PLTNGCSSA

-754 KCWEFKDRNIPSD
+754 KCWEFKDRNIPSG
-767 WEGKRII
+767 WQSKKAI
-774 NHLGSH
+774 NHLNSY
-780 LTYLPSSISLDGDHA
+780 LSYLPNNVSLVDGDYVR
-795 ILTTRRHC
+795 ITTRRHC
-803 VNRKGDPLTDANAT
+803 VNRIGDPLTDANAT
-817 TGVCPAGKVTQYS
+817 TGVCAAGKITQYS
-830 SGRLESGNI
+830 SGRLESNKL

-852 KMNWNH
+852 RMNWNR

-863 TALWMQKQRND
+863 TALWMQKQQND
-874 VDTPACK
+874 VDTPICK
-881 VPGGNAPYGSLLILE
+881 NPGGSAPYGSLLILE
-896 WFASTPDYGWPASNI
+896 WFSSTPSYAWPATNI

-916 QTNHEWTP
+916 QVNHEWTP
-924 RGFTHRLENRVGSG
+924 RGFTHRLENIVGG
-938 SKPLTDEW
+938 QSKSLTHEW
-946 HVWTIEYD
+946 HVWTIEFD
-954 GTKVRYYMDGRLAP
+954 GTKVRYYMDGRLIP
-968 VVHYRIQDARRI
+968 VVHYRIKDAQRI
-980 SVVDSTRYDQYGS
+980 SVVDKTRYDQYGN
-993 YLSTMPDEDY
+993 YLSTMPDEDF
-1003 SKLNIP
+1003 SKLNAP
-1009 SSLVKQGF
+1009 SSLIKQGF
-1017 ENDRWHFII
+1017 ENDKWHFIF

-1031 WEPGLNPPSDGAPF
+1031 WEPGLNPPSEHSPF

>member
-1 MKRFIV
+1 MVKFIV
-7 EVLLFIFTS
+7 RGLLLICIS

-23 AGNVTSSVNEIKN
+23 VDNVTSSANEIKN
-36 NSEILLKCS
+36 SGEILLKCS
-45 NMAGET
+45 NMAGEN
-51 AQGMGTAVN
+51 AQGTGITEN

-65 FLKCLNSE
+65 FLKCINSE
-73 NSSENL
+73 TGSENI
-79 IGTNKVNSKDILLEC
+79 IGTNKISSQNILLKC
-94 LNTSENTAGEAE
+94 LNTSESTEDELTKDVNTAE
-106 KNGNS
+106 KL
-111 DEKILKCSNIV
+111 LKCSNIV
-122 RIINANELF
+122 RIIKIDELSQIESANAV
-131 QTDKTGSIKGIQLKC
+131 QLKC
-146 SNTVKNV
+146 SNTVTNNIV
-153 NKAEIPLSD
+153 
-162 SGGSNDI
+162 
-169 ILKCSSVSENL
+169 LKCSGTSENL
-180 PKNETAINSGVTANS
+180 LKKETTINSGTVNTA
-195 NEITLKCSNIVRVV
+195 EKLLKCSNIVKVI
-209 DGNKVFPDNP
+209 DGNKVFSDNLG
-219 ENSDAVILNCS
+219 NYDAVILNCT
-230 DTAEKAGNIIGNIGQ
+230 DTTEKNSNIIGNIAQ
-245 PKGNIGSLG
+245 PKVNIGSLG

-278 IVGGIGHHG
+278 IAGGIGHH
-287 GGGSGSSRPPKAGG
+287 KGG
-301 GKDGNSKPP
+301 GKGGNP
-310 KAGGGKDDAS
+310 GHQNGRNDGGKDD

-325 KKDDS
+325 KKDDT
-330 KIHNVRGIGIQPV
+330 KIHNVKGIGIQPV
-343 NPFWRSNLQEAEDSY
+343 NPFWRSNLREAEDSY
-358 SKIVRVGFQ
+358 SKIAGAGFQ

-377 IQSQRNGAYDW
+377 IQSSKNGRYDW
-388 QDIDDAVALARKYN
+388 QDIDDAVALAKKYN

-439 FAPLPQYD
+439 FALLPQY
-447 NDFSNFVS
+447 NNEFSNFVS

-489 PNPEHYTNLLK
+489 PNPEHYTDLLK

-523 VTNNSTGYV
+523 ASNSTTGYV

-547 GYFDGVSHHP
+547 GYFDGLSHHP

-567 NGWTNMIGDV
+567 NGWANMIGDV

-586 LYQIMSEN
+586 LYQIMSEH
-594 GDGNKKIWPSEVGLD
+594 GDGNKKIWITEVGID

-615 EETKQANIISQIL
+615 EETKQANVTSKIL
-628 RWYQRSNIFGPLI
+628 DQYQKSNIYGPLI
-641 LYQAK
+641 FYQAK

-654 GVVDRDSNGD
+654 GILDRDSNGD

-676 GVPDANIDADH
+676 GVPDANIDTDH

-732 TPAPLTNGCNSA
+732 TPAPLTNGCDSA

-767 WEGKRII
+767 WVSKRII

-896 WFASTPDYGWPASNI
+896 WFSSTPSYAWPATNI

-916 QTNHEWTP
+916 QVNHEWTP
-924 RGFTHRLENRVGSG
+924 RGFTHRLENIVGG
-938 SKPLTDEW
+938 QSKSLTHEW
-946 HVWTIEYD
+946 HVWTIEFD
-954 GTKVRYYMDGRLAP
+954 GTKVRYYMDGRLIP
-968 VVHYRIQDARRI
+968 VVHYRIKDAQRI
-980 SVVDSTRYDQYGS
+980 SVVDNTRYDQYGN
-993 YLSTMPDEDY
+993 YLSTMPDEDF

-1009 SSLVKQGF
+1009 SALVKQGF
-1017 ENDRWHFII
+1017 ENDKWHFII

-1031 WEPGLNPPSDGAPF
+1031 WESGLNPPSEHSPF

>member
-1 MKRFIV
+1 MKRFIIA
-7 EVLLFIFTS
+7 VLLLIFMS

-23 AGNVTSSVNEIKN
+23 IGNVSSSVNEIKSN
-36 NSEILLKCS
+36 NDILLKCS
-45 NMAGET
+45 NMAGES
-51 AQGMGTAVN
+51 AQGTGITEN

-65 FLKCLNSE
+65 FLKCINSE
-73 NSSENL
+73 TGSENI
-79 IGTNKVNSKDILLEC
+79 IGTNKISSQNILLKC
-94 LNTSENTAGEAE
+94 LNTSESTKDELTKDINTAE
-106 KNGNS
+106 KL
-111 DEKILKCSNIV
+111 LKCSNIV
-122 RIINANELF
+122 RIIKTDELS
-131 QTDKTGSIKGIQLKC
+131 QIDKTESVNVIQLKC

-153 NKAEIPLSD
+153 NTAGTPLSN
-162 SGGSNDI
+162 SNSSNDI
-169 ILKCSSVSENL
+169 VLKCSSTSENL
-180 PKNETAINSGVTANS
+180 LKKETTINSGTVNTT
-195 NEITLKCSNIVRVV
+195 EITLKCSNIVKVI
-209 DGNKVFPDNP
+209 DGNKVFSDNL
-219 ENSDAVILNCS
+219 ENYDAIVLNCT
-230 DTAEKAGNIIGNIGQ
+230 DTTEKNNNIIGNIGQ

-254 GNIGGKVPVGPI
+254 GNIGGKVPIGPI
-266 IGGVAG
+266 IGGAVG
-272 ASAVGA
+272 IPAVGA

-287 GGGSGSSRPPKAGG
+287 GGGKNNSPRAQNGGNNGSKDG
-301 GKDGNSKPP
+301 GKNDDIGKP
-310 KAGGGKDDAS
+310 
-320 NPKKQ
+320 

-358 SKIVRVGFQ
+358 SKIARVGFQ

-377 IQSQRNGAYDW
+377 IQSSKNGGYDW
-388 QDIDDAVALARKYN
+388 QDIDDAIALAKKYN

-455 ALVKRYAPKGV
+455 ALVKRYARQGV

-489 PNPEHYTNLLK
+489 PNPEHYTHLLK

-506 HDAHNDVNVMAG
+506 HNAYNDVNVMAG

-523 VTNNSTGYV
+523 NSNSSTGYI

-538 ERMYRAGAK
+538 ERMYRSGAK

-557 YGIYARTFRD
+557 YGIYARAFRD
-567 NGWTNMIGDV
+567 NGWANMIGDV
-577 VAPGGGEKT
+577 VAPGSGEKT

-615 EETKQANIISQIL
+615 DETKQANVISQIL
-628 RWYQRSNIFGPLI
+628 GWYQKSDIFGPLI

-676 GVPDANIDADH
+676 GIPDANIDADN

-718 IRRFINNNHPAPAP
+718 IRRFIKNQPAPGP
-732 TPAPLTNGCNSA
+732 SPLTNGCSSA

-767 WEGKRII
+767 WQSKKAI
-774 NHLGSH
+774 NHLNSH
-780 LTYLPSSISLDGDHA
+780 LSYLHNNVSLVDGDYVR
-795 ILTTRRHC
+795 ITTRRHC
-803 VNRKGDPLTDANAT
+803 VDRRGDPLTDANAT

-830 SGRLESGNI
+830 SGRLESGKL

-852 KMNWNH
+852 KMNWNR

-863 TALWMQKQRND
+863 TALWMQKQQND
-874 VDTPACK
+874 ADTPICK
-881 VPGGNAPYGSLLILE
+881 NPGGSAPYGSLLILE
-896 WFASTPDYGWPASNI
+896 WFASTPSYAWPATNI

-916 QTNHEWTP
+916 QVNHEWTP
-924 RGFTHRLENRVGSG
+924 RGFTHRLENIVGGHTTS
-938 SKPLTDEW
+938 LTHEW
-946 HVWTIEYD
+946 HVWAIEFD
-954 GTKVRYYMDGRLAP
+954 GTKVRYYMDGRLIP
-968 VVHYRIQDARRI
+968 VVHYRIKDAQRI
-980 SVVDSTRYDQYGS
+980 SVVDNTRYDQYGN
-993 YLSTMPDEDY
+993 YLSTMPDEDF

-1009 SSLVKQGF
+1009 SALVKQGF
-1017 ENDRWHFII
+1017 ENDKWHFIF

-1031 WEPGLNPPSDGAPF
+1031 WEPGLNPPSEHSPF

-1055 RLYQK
+1055 RLYRKN